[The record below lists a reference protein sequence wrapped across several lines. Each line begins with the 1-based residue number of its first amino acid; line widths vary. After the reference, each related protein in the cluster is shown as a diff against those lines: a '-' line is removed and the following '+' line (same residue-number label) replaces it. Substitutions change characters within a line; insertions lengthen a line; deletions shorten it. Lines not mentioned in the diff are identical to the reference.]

1 MNKMT
6 TLIAAFGISMS
17 APAQSYDKLW
27 QEAKAHVDNDLS
39 KSAIEV
45 VNKIQQKAVA
55 EGNDAQLLRAM
66 LTQRM
71 LGAELSA
78 DSVAPW
84 LQRMEV
90 ALAAETK
97 PAMQAL
103 WHVALA
109 KCYEGTNYGQVL
121 VIDGKA
127 LAYDA
132 LQQRAKAHYE
142 ASLANPD
149 ALADARVDNYLP
161 LFTTHEG
168 SACYH
173 NDLLHVVLNDYC
185 ESGVTKQGDK
195 QAWTEKVAAFYK
207 ARHANDAALL
217 LSLRA
222 LEQRYENASVKGRI
236 EHNAYYKALCQLTDE
251 YAGADSCVKIY
262 EAMVALQANYMQ
274 EDGPYAAHNDS
285 VLMAQAEKGI
295 SISKKGNAANE
306 LRNFVARMTAP
317 AVYADGLQR
326 VCYPGSQLALAFRTR
341 HLREAELRLTRL
353 PKSAAELHAAD
364 NDALR
369 ALAKKAGSGACTIT
383 RLQLTGQTAPYAW
396 RTDSVRFEVP
406 SVPGVY
412 YVELVGDG
420 RVLEGSTMA
429 VSSLSAVRFA
439 TPGGKTR
446 ITMVD
451 SQTGRPVTGVQLTA
465 YRYDNRSNKLRQI
478 RTYATD
484 AEGNVSLQTDVNR
497 YDATLY
503 AATTATDAAS
513 PLFNINNIRYYDT
526 QRQWAETRVQLYTDR
541 AIYRP
546 GQKVA
551 FSAVAFT
558 REGDVHRVRPALQ
571 LKATLRNAN
580 GKVVD
585 TLLVQTDAFGTAS
598 GEFNLPQ
605 ACLLGRFSISVDN
618 RSVSGRNYFRVEAYK
633 RPTFTATTQPVK
645 TAYALGD
652 SVTVEGEAKT
662 YSGVAVAD
670 ARVQYTVRRT
680 AWFFYNDDEMAPQS
694 GETTTDAEGRFK
706 LPVLLESPENEADA
720 ALPRYNR
727 YAYVVDYTV
736 TAPNGETAQGS
747 ATLSVATRKAWLEVS
762 APQTIYRRQGAALPT
777 FGIRQLNA
785 QGENMAAKGTFVLRR
800 GGAEVARGAFVT
812 SEPLAI
818 SQLAQLPS
826 AQYTLSVQTAE
837 AAADTVTFTLLCDTD
852 TTPVVANQ
860 PFFFYKE
867 TTNDGAAARMVV
879 GSTEKDACLFYDVVA
894 GNRVVESRRIM
905 LNNELLHL
913 TFDYKEAY
921 GDGAVLCLAMVRHGQ
936 LYEESVSVEKPKPD
950 KRLLLHWTSFRS
962 RLTPGQQEEWRV
974 QITRPDGTPAD
985 AQMMAC
991 LYDASLDALVKNTW
1005 ADYAVNFY
1013 RYLPSPLW
1021 QTNWTVRGL
1030 ALYGVYDYK
1039 RLSVPDVQ
1047 YSRWRNDLFN
1057 YERVYELAGIRPR
1070 RMRTMAALEGRVL
1083 GCDGLRVSGR
1093 MRTMAALEVDKPMMM
1108 LAKANVATDM
1118 YDAGAAES
1126 ASSNQKKEAAGGAP
1140 QPLQTAAPRTNFA
1153 ETAYFRPALRT
1164 NSKGEVVM
1172 AFTLP
1177 ESMTQ
1182 WNFAALAHDR
1192 DMNHGR
1198 LDTTVV
1204 ARKDFMVEP
1213 ALPRF
1218 LRQGDTTDL
1227 PVKVTNL
1234 SDKAVSATLT
1244 LTLGDAVNGQLHH
1257 KADAKVTLAPGES
1270 QVYTFPYQAKGNE
1283 GVMVCRAMA
1292 QGKGFADGEEHYLPV
1307 LTNEVQVTRTLPFS
1321 QTKAGVL
1328 TLRTD
1333 TLFNVEGASHRA
1345 LSVEV
1350 SSNPT
1355 WYAVTA
1361 LPALQ
1366 GTDGCISANDWA
1378 TRFYAMAIGQQVVRD
1393 NPEIKAL
1400 ASGSSTAELDAL
1412 AKLKAE
1418 GLTDLTPWL
1427 QQGTAEQERAE
1438 ALRQM
1443 FDAEL
1448 TAARMATAIDKLK
1461 TLQQADGAYS
1471 WYPGMGGNAY
1481 TTLEV
1486 AILLARVE
1494 NLTSCQQGHRQL
1506 AQAMDWLKQ
1515 YIAGVVREM
1524 KRAEKETG
1532 HKVLPGELTM
1542 RYLYLLTLTGDK
1554 LDDNA
1559 SYLVA
1564 RAALQNQEFTMYGK
1578 AVAVQVMA
1586 HYGKKAEAE
1595 LLLKS
1600 LLEHTVTKDSMGRWF
1615 DTPRAE
1621 WSWRSY
1627 RIPTQ
1632 CMAIEALH
1640 TLGHEMAADEMRLWL
1655 LQAKRTQ
1662 MWETSRASAD
1672 AVYALLATGG
1682 KQQGV
1687 MPLAEKT
1694 PVYYTLYNHNKV
1706 VGFNAK
1712 SQSSMPQTVGYFKQ
1726 TYTDVSATGATT
1738 VRLDK
1743 RTEGLSWGS
1752 VYATFSAPA
1761 SHVPTEGKGLLL
1773 TRKFEVKR
1781 AGEWVAVNGTTT
1793 LTKGDR
1799 VRQVFTITADRDY
1812 DFVALSASRPACLQ
1826 PAQPLSGYAWNM
1838 ALPAYRAVH
1847 DATTDYFVEKVR
1859 KGTHQFA
1866 EELFVDRT
1874 GQFATGVATVSCV
1887 YAPEFCGT
1895 AGEVK
1900 LITH

>member
-6 TLIAAFGISMS
+6 TLIAAFGISMGAS
-17 APAQSYDKLW
+17 AQSYDKLW
-27 QEAKAHVDNDLS
+27 QEAKAHVDNDLP
-39 KSAIEV
+39 KSAIEM

-55 EGNDAQLLRAM
+55 EGNDAQLLRVM

-109 KCYEGTNYGQVL
+109 KCYEGTSYGQVL
-121 VIDGKA
+121 VIDGKT
-127 LAYDA
+127 LTHDA
-132 LQQRAKAHYE
+132 LQQRAKTHYE
-142 ASLANPD
+142 ASLANLD

-161 LFTTHEG
+161 LFTKHEG

-222 LEQRYENASVKGRI
+222 LELRNENASVKGSI

-262 EAMVALQANYMQ
+262 EAMVALQANYVQ
-274 EDGPYAAHNDS
+274 EYGPCAAHNDS
-285 VLMAQAEKGI
+285 VLVAQAEKGI
-295 SISKKGNAANE
+295 SLSKKGTAANE

-341 HLREAELRLTRL
+341 HLREAELRVTRL

-364 NDALR
+364 NDALK

-406 SVPGVY
+406 NVPGVY

-526 QRQWAETRVQLYTDR
+526 RQQRAETRVQLYTDR

-558 REGDVHRVRPALQ
+558 RQGDVHQVQSALQ
-571 LKATLRNAN
+571 LKVTLRNAN
-580 GKVVD
+580 YKVVD

-598 GEFNLPQ
+598 GEFALPQ
-605 ACLLGRFSISVDN
+605 ACLPGRFSISVDN

-706 LPVLLESPENEADA
+706 LPVLLESPENETNA

-727 YAYVVDYTV
+727 YAYVVDYIV

-747 ATLSVATRKAWLEVS
+747 ATLNVATRKAWLEVS
-762 APQTIYRRQGAALPT
+762 APQIIYRRQGAALPT
-777 FGIRQLNA
+777 FGICQLNA
-785 QGENMAAKGTFVLRR
+785 QGENMAAKGTFVLRK
-800 GGAEVARGAFVT
+800 GGEEVARGVFDT
-812 SEPLAI
+812 NEPLAI

-837 AAADTVTFTLLCDTD
+837 AAADTVTFTLLRDTD

-867 TTNDGAAARMVV
+867 TANDGAAARIVV

-936 LYEESVSVEKPKPD
+936 LYEESVSVERPKPD

-991 LYDASLDALVKNTW
+991 LYDASLGALVKNTW

-1057 YERVYELAGIRPR
+1057 YERVYDLADIRPR
-1070 RMRTMAALEGRVL
+1070 
-1083 GCDGLRVSGR
+1083 R

-1234 SDKAVSATLT
+1234 SGKAVSATLT

-1270 QVYTFPYQAKGNE
+1270 HVYTFPYQAKGNE

-1378 TRFYAMAIGQQVVRD
+1378 TRFYALAIGQQVVHD

-1427 QQGTAEQERAE
+1427 QQGTAEQERVE

-1443 FDAEL
+1443 FDVEL

-1532 HKVLPGELTM
+1532 HKVLPGELAM

-1640 TLGHEMAADEMRLWL
+1640 ALGHEMAADEMRLWL

-1726 TYTDVSATGATT
+1726 TYTDASVTGATT

-1743 RTEGLSWGS
+1743 RTDGLSWGS

-1781 AGEWVAVNGTTT
+1781 AGEWVAVNGTTA
-1793 LTKGDR
+1793 LAKGDR

-1838 ALPAYRAVH
+1838 AQPAYRAVH
-1847 DATTDYFVEKVR
+1847 DAATDYFVEKLR

-1874 GQFATGVATVSCV
+1874 GQFTTGVATVGCV

>member
-1 MNKMT
+1 MNKIA
-6 TLIAAFGISMS
+6 TLIAAFGISMG

-27 QEAKAHVDNDLS
+27 QEAKAHVDNDLP

-55 EGNDAQLLRAM
+55 EGNDAQLLRVM

-121 VIDGKA
+121 VIDGKT

-132 LQQRAKAHYE
+132 LQQRAKTHYE
-142 ASLANPD
+142 ASLTNLD

-185 ESGVTKQGDK
+185 ESGVTKQGNK
-195 QAWTEKVAAFYK
+195 LAWTEKIAAFYK

-251 YAGADSCVKIY
+251 YAGAGSCVKIY

-295 SISKKGNAANE
+295 SLSKKGNAANE
-306 LRNFVARMTAP
+306 LRNFVARMTTP
-317 AVYADGLQR
+317 AVCTDGLQR
-326 VCYPGSQLALAFRTR
+326 VCYPGSQLALVFRTR
-341 HLREAELRLTRL
+341 HLREAELRVTRL

-364 NDALR
+364 NDALK

-406 SVPGVY
+406 NVPGVY

-420 RVLEGSTMA
+420 RVLESSTMA

-465 YRYDNRSNKLRQI
+465 YRYDNRSHKLRQI

-513 PLFNINNIRYYDT
+513 PLFNINDIRYYDT

-541 AIYRP
+541 VIYRP

-598 GEFNLPQ
+598 GEFALPQ
-605 ACLLGRFSISVDN
+605 TCLPGRFSISVDS

-680 AWFFYNDDEMAPQS
+680 AWFFYNDDEMAPRS
-694 GETTTDAEGRFK
+694 GKTTTDAEGRFK

-747 ATLSVATRKAWLEVS
+747 ATLNVATRKAWLEVS

-800 GGAEVARGAFVT
+800 GGAEVARGAFDT
-812 SEPLAI
+812 NEPLAI

-837 AAADTVTFTLLCDTD
+837 AAADTVTFTLLRDTD

-867 TTNDGAAARMVV
+867 TANDGAAARMVV

-950 KRLLLHWTSFRS
+950 KRLLLRWTSFRS

-1057 YERVYELAGIRPR
+1057 YERVYDLAGIRPR
-1070 RMRTMAALEGRVL
+1070 RMRTM
-1083 GCDGLRVSGR
+1083 
-1093 MRTMAALEVDKPMMM
+1093 TTLEVDKPMMM

-1234 SDKAVSATLT
+1234 SGKAVSATLT

-1257 KADAKVTLAPGES
+1257 KADAKVMLAPGES
-1270 QVYTFPYQAKGNE
+1270 RVYTFPYQTKGDE

-1378 TRFYAMAIGQQVVRD
+1378 IRFYALAIGQQVVHD

-1506 AQAMDWLKQ
+1506 AQAMNWLKQ

-1564 RAALQNQEFTMYGK
+1564 RAALQNKEFTMYGK
-1578 AVAVQVMA
+1578 AVAMQVMA

-1640 TLGHEMAADEMRLWL
+1640 TLGHDKAADEMRLWL

-1682 KQQGV
+1682 KQQGL

-1726 TYTDVSATGATT
+1726 TYTDASATAATT

-1743 RTEGLSWGS
+1743 RTDGLSWGS

-1761 SHVPTEGKGLLL
+1761 SRVPTEGKGLLL

-1781 AGEWVAVNGTTT
+1781 AGEWVAVNGTTA
-1793 LTKGDR
+1793 LAKGDR

-1859 KGTHQFA
+1859 KGTQQFT

>member
-6 TLIAAFGISMS
+6 TLIAAFGISMGAS
-17 APAQSYDKLW
+17 AQSYDKLW
-27 QEAKAHVDNDLS
+27 QEAKAHVDNDLP

-55 EGNDAQLLRAM
+55 EGNDAQLLRVM

-84 LQRMEV
+84 LQRMEA

-121 VIDGKA
+121 VIDGKT

-161 LFTTHEG
+161 LFTAHEG

-195 QAWTEKVAAFYK
+195 QAWTEKIAAFYK
-207 ARHANDAALL
+207 ARDANDAALL

-251 YAGADSCVKIY
+251 YAGAGSCVKIY

-295 SISKKGNAANE
+295 SLSKKGNAANE

-317 AVYADGLQR
+317 AVYADGLQH

-364 NDALR
+364 NDALK
-369 ALAKKAGSGACTIT
+369 ALAKKVGSGACTIT

-396 RTDSVRFEVP
+396 RTDSVRLEVP
-406 SVPGVY
+406 NVPGVY

-451 SQTGRPVTGVQLTA
+451 SQTGRPVTGVQLTV
-465 YRYDNRSNKLRQI
+465 YRYDNRSHKLRQI

-605 ACLLGRFSISVDN
+605 ACLPGRFSISVDN

-645 TAYALGD
+645 AAYALGD

-1047 YSRWRNDLFN
+1047 YSRWRNDLFH
-1057 YERVYELAGIRPR
+1057 YERVYELADIRPR
-1070 RMRTMAALEGRVL
+1070 RMRTMTTLE
-1083 GCDGLRVSGR
+1083 
-1093 MRTMAALEVDKPMMM
+1093 MAEPVMM

-1126 ASSNQKKEAAGGAP
+1126 ARSNQKKEVAGGAP

-1270 QVYTFPYQAKGNE
+1270 RVYTFPYQAKGNE

-1378 TRFYAMAIGQQVVRD
+1378 TRFYALAIGQQVVHD

-1427 QQGTAEQERAE
+1427 QQGAAEQERAE

-1443 FDAEL
+1443 FDVEL

-1640 TLGHEMAADEMRLWL
+1640 TLGHDKAADEMRLWL

-1706 VGFNAK
+1706 VGFNAE
-1712 SQSSMPQTVGYFKQ
+1712 SQSRMPQTVGYFKQ
-1726 TYTDVSATGATT
+1726 TYTDASATGATT

-1743 RTEGLSWGS
+1743 RTDGLSWGS

-1761 SHVPTEGKGLLL
+1761 SRVSTEGKGLLL

-1793 LTKGDR
+1793 LAKGDR

-1847 DATTDYFVEKVR
+1847 DAATDYFVEKLR

>member
-6 TLIAAFGISMS
+6 TLIAAFGISMGAS
-17 APAQSYDKLW
+17 AQGYDKLW
-27 QEAKAHVDNDLS
+27 QEAKAHVDNDLP
-39 KSAIEV
+39 KSAIEM

-55 EGNDAQLLRAM
+55 EGNDAQLLRVM

-78 DSVAPW
+78 DSVAPC
-84 LQRMEV
+84 LQRMEA

-121 VIDGKA
+121 VIDGNT

-132 LQQRAKAHYE
+132 LHQRAKTHYE
-142 ASLANPD
+142 ASLTNLD

-161 LFTTHEG
+161 LFTKHEG
-168 SACYH
+168 SACYR

-251 YAGADSCVKIY
+251 YAGAGSCVKIY
-262 EAMVALQANYMQ
+262 EAMVALQANYVQ
-274 EDGPYAAHNDS
+274 KDGPYAAHNDS

-295 SISKKGNAANE
+295 SLSKKGNAANE
-306 LRNFVARMTAP
+306 LRNFVARMTTP
-317 AVYADGLQR
+317 AVSADGLQR
-326 VCYPGSQLALAFRTR
+326 VCYPGSQLTLAFTTR
-341 HLREAELRLTRL
+341 HLREAELRVTRL

-364 NDALR
+364 NDALK

-406 SVPGVY
+406 NVPGVY

-420 RVLEGSTMA
+420 KVLEGSTMA

-439 TPGGKTR
+439 APGGKSR

-513 PLFNINNIRYYDT
+513 PLFNINDIRYYDT

-605 ACLLGRFSISVDN
+605 ACLPGRFSISVDN

-633 RPTFTATTQPVK
+633 RPTFTATMQPVK

-747 ATLSVATRKAWLEVS
+747 ATLNVATRKAWLEVS

-785 QGENMAAKGTFVLRR
+785 QGENMPAKGTFVLRR
-800 GGAEVARGAFVT
+800 GGAEVARGAFDT
-812 SEPLAI
+812 NEPLAI

-837 AAADTVTFTLLCDTD
+837 AAADTVTFTLLRDTD

-867 TTNDGAAARMVV
+867 TANDGAAARIVV

-1005 ADYAVNFY
+1005 ADYAVSFY

-1021 QTNWTVRGL
+1021 QTNWTVHSL

-1057 YERVYELAGIRPR
+1057 YERVYDLAGIRPPR
-1070 RMRTMAALEGRVL
+1070 
-1083 GCDGLRVSGR
+1083 R

-1118 YDAGAAES
+1118 YDTGAAES

-1164 NSKGEVVM
+1164 NSQGEVVM

-1270 QVYTFPYQAKGNE
+1270 RVYTFPYQAKGNE

-1292 QGKGFADGEEHYLPV
+1292 QGKGFTDGEEHYLPV

-1378 TRFYAMAIGQQVVRD
+1378 TRFYALAIGQQVVHD

-1400 ASGSSTAELDAL
+1400 ASGGSTAELDAL
-1412 AKLKAE
+1412 ANLKAE

-1427 QQGTAEQERAE
+1427 QQGAAEQERAE

-1564 RAALQNQEFTMYGK
+1564 RAALQNKEFTMYGK

-1600 LLEHTVTKDSMGRWF
+1600 LLEHTVTKDSVGRWF

-1640 TLGHEMAADEMRLWL
+1640 TLGHEMAANEMRLWL

-1726 TYTDVSATGATT
+1726 TYTDASATGATT

-1743 RTEGLSWGS
+1743 RTDGLSWGS

-1761 SHVPTEGKGLLL
+1761 SRVPTEGKGLLL
-1773 TRKFEVKR
+1773 TRNFEVKR

-1793 LTKGDR
+1793 LAKGDR

-1895 AGEVK
+1895 AGELK

>member
-6 TLIAAFGISMS
+6 TLIAAFGISMG

-27 QEAKAHVDNDLS
+27 QEAKAHVDNDLP

-45 VNKIQQKAVA
+45 VNKIQQKAVT
-55 EGNDAQLLRAM
+55 EGNDAQLLRVM

-84 LQRMEV
+84 LQRMEA

-109 KCYEGTNYGQVL
+109 KCYEGTSYGQVL
-121 VIDGKA
+121 VIDGKT
-127 LAYDA
+127 LTHDA
-132 LQQRAKAHYE
+132 LQQRAKTHYE
-142 ASLANPD
+142 ASLTNLD
-149 ALADARVDNYLP
+149 ALADARVDDYLP
-161 LFTTHEG
+161 LFTKHEG

-195 QAWTEKVAAFYK
+195 QAWTEKIAAFYK

-262 EAMVALQANYMQ
+262 EAMVALQANYVQ
-274 EDGPYAAHNDS
+274 EGRPYAAHNDS
-285 VLMAQAEKGI
+285 VLVAQAEKGI
-295 SISKKGNAANE
+295 SLSKKGLAANE
-306 LRNFVARMTAP
+306 LRNFVARMTTP
-317 AVYADGLQR
+317 AVSADGLQR
-326 VCYPGSQLALAFRTR
+326 VCYPGSQLTLAFRTR
-341 HLREAELRLTRL
+341 HLREVELRVTRL

-364 NDALR
+364 NDALK
-369 ALAKKAGSGACTIT
+369 ALAKKAGSDACTIT

-406 SVPGVY
+406 NVPGVY

-420 RVLEGSTMA
+420 RVLESSTMA

-478 RTYATD
+478 RTYDTD

-513 PLFNINNIRYYDT
+513 PLFNINDIRYYDT

-598 GEFNLPQ
+598 GEFALPQ
-605 ACLLGRFSISVDN
+605 ACLPGRFSISVDN

-645 TAYALGD
+645 AAYALGD

-706 LPVLLESPENEADA
+706 LPVLLESPENEADTV
-720 ALPRYNR
+720 LPRYNR

-747 ATLSVATRKAWLEVS
+747 ATLNVATRKAWLEVS

-785 QGENMAAKGTFVLRR
+785 QGEDMAAKGTFVLRR
-800 GGAEVARGAFVT
+800 GGAEVARGVFDT
-812 SEPLAI
+812 NEPLAI

-837 AAADTVTFTLLCDTD
+837 AAADTVTFTLLRDTD

-867 TTNDGAAARMVV
+867 TANDGAAARIVV

-894 GNRVVESRRIM
+894 GKRVVESRRIM

-1013 RYLPSPLW
+1013 RNLPSPLW

-1047 YSRWRNDLFN
+1047 YSRWRNDLFH
-1057 YERVYELAGIRPR
+1057 YERVYDLAGIRPR
-1070 RMRTMAALEGRVL
+1070 RMRTM
-1083 GCDGLRVSGR
+1083 
-1093 MRTMAALEVDKPMMM
+1093 TTLEVDKPMMM

-1192 DMNHGR
+1192 NMNHGR

-1244 LTLGDAVNGQLHH
+1244 LTLGDALNGQLHH

-1270 QVYTFPYQAKGNE
+1270 HVYTFPYQAKGNE

-1333 TLFNVEGASHRA
+1333 TLFNVEEASHRA

-1378 TRFYAMAIGQQVVRD
+1378 TRFYAMAIGQQVVHD

-1427 QQGTAEQERAE
+1427 QQGAAEQERAE

-1448 TAARMATAIDKLK
+1448 TAARMATAIDKLR

-1515 YIAGVVREM
+1515 YMAGVVREM

-1532 HKVLPGELTM
+1532 HKVLPGELAM

-1586 HYGKKAEAE
+1586 RYGKKAEAE

-1640 TLGHEMAADEMRLWL
+1640 ALGHEMAADEMRLWL

-1726 TYTDVSATGATT
+1726 TYTDASATGATT

-1743 RTEGLSWGS
+1743 RTDGLSWGS

-1761 SHVPTEGKGLLL
+1761 SRVSTEGKGLLL
-1773 TRKFEVKR
+1773 TRKFEVER

-1793 LTKGDR
+1793 LVKGDR

-1847 DATTDYFVEKVR
+1847 DATTDYFVEKLR

-1866 EELFVDRT
+1866 EELFVDRS

-1900 LITH
+1900 LVTH

>member
-1 MNKMT
+1 MT
-6 TLIAAFGISMS
+6 TLIAAFGISMG

-27 QEAKAHVDNDLS
+27 QEAKAHVDNDLP

-55 EGNDAQLLRAM
+55 EGNEAQLLRVM

-84 LQRMEV
+84 LQRMEA

-109 KCYEGTNYGQVL
+109 KCYEGTSYGQVL
-121 VIDGKA
+121 VIDGNT
-127 LAYDA
+127 LTHDA

-142 ASLANPD
+142 ASLTNLD

-161 LFTTHEG
+161 LFTAHEG
-168 SACYH
+168 STCYH

-195 QAWTEKVAAFYK
+195 QAWTEKIAAFYK

-222 LEQRYENASVKGRI
+222 LELRNENANVKGRI

-251 YAGADSCVKIY
+251 YAGAGSCVKIY
-262 EAMVALQANYMQ
+262 EAMVALQANYVQ
-274 EDGPYAAHNDS
+274 DDGPYAAHNDS
-285 VLMAQAEKGI
+285 VLVAQAEKGI
-295 SISKKGNAANE
+295 SLSKKGNAANE

-317 AVYADGLQR
+317 AVCADGLQR
-326 VCYPGSQLALAFRTR
+326 VCYPGSQLTLAFRTR

-364 NDALR
+364 NDALK
-369 ALAKKAGSGACTIT
+369 ALAKKAGSDACTIT

-406 SVPGVY
+406 NVPGVY

-465 YRYDNRSNKLRQI
+465 YRYDNRSHKLRQI

-484 AEGNVSLQTDVNR
+484 AEGNVSLQTDVNH

-598 GEFNLPQ
+598 GEFKLSQTCLP
-605 ACLLGRFSISVDN
+605 GRFSISVDN

-645 TAYALGD
+645 AAYALGD

-747 ATLSVATRKAWLEVS
+747 ATLNVATRKAWLEVS

-785 QGENMAAKGTFVLRR
+785 QGENMPAKGTFVLRR
-800 GGAEVARGAFVT
+800 GGAEVARGAFDT
-812 SEPLAI
+812 NEPLVI

-837 AAADTVTFTLLCDTD
+837 AAADTVTFTLLRDTD

-867 TTNDGAAARMVV
+867 TANDGAAARIVV

-905 LNNELLHL
+905 FNNELLHL

-936 LYEESVSVEKPKPD
+936 LYKESVSVEKPKPD

-991 LYDASLDALVKNTW
+991 LYDASLDALVKSTW

-1013 RYLPSPLW
+1013 RNLPSPLW

-1030 ALYGVYDYK
+1030 ALYGLYDYK

-1057 YERVYELAGIRPR
+1057 YERVYDLAGIRPR
-1070 RMRTMAALEGRVL
+1070 RMRTM
-1083 GCDGLRVSGR
+1083 
-1093 MRTMAALEVDKPMMM
+1093 TTLEVDKPMMM

-1118 YDAGAAES
+1118 YDVGAAES

-1244 LTLGDAVNGQLHH
+1244 LTLGDAVNGQLYH

-1270 QVYTFPYQAKGNE
+1270 QVYTFPYQAKGDE

-1400 ASGSSTAELDAL
+1400 ASCSSTAELDVL

-1443 FDAEL
+1443 FDVEL

-1486 AILLARVE
+1486 ATLLARVE

-1532 HKVLPGELTM
+1532 DKVVPGELAM

-1564 RAALQNQEFTMYGK
+1564 RATLLNKELTMYGK

-1600 LLEHTVTKDSMGRWF
+1600 LLEHTVMKDSMGRWF

-1640 TLGHEMAADEMRLWL
+1640 ALGHEMAADEMRLWL

-1726 TYTDVSATGATT
+1726 TYTDASATAATT

-1743 RTEGLSWGS
+1743 RTDGLSWGS

-1761 SHVPTEGKGLLL
+1761 SRVSTEGKGLLL
-1773 TRKFEVKR
+1773 TRNFEVKR
-1781 AGEWVAVNGTTT
+1781 GGEWVAVNGTTT

-1812 DFVALSASRPACLQ
+1812 DFVALTASRPACLQ

-1847 DATTDYFVEKVR
+1847 DATTDYFVEKLR

-1895 AGEVK
+1895 AGELK

>member
-6 TLIAAFGISMS
+6 TLIAAFGISMGAS
-17 APAQSYDKLW
+17 AQSYDKLW
-27 QEAKAHVDNDLS
+27 QEAKAHVDNDLP
-39 KSAIEV
+39 KSAVEV
-45 VNKIQQKAVA
+45 VNKIQQKAVV
-55 EGNDAQLLRAM
+55 EGNDAQLLRVM

-84 LQRMEV
+84 LQRMEA

-109 KCYEGTNYGQVL
+109 KCYEGTSYGQVL
-121 VIDGKA
+121 VIDGKT
-127 LAYDA
+127 LTYDA

-142 ASLANPD
+142 ASLANLD
-149 ALADARVDNYLP
+149 ALADARVNDYLP

-173 NDLLHVVLNDYC
+173 NDLLHVVLNNYC
-185 ESGVTKQGDK
+185 ESGVTKQDDK

-251 YAGADSCVKIY
+251 YAGAGSCVKIY
-262 EAMVALQANYMQ
+262 EAMVALQANYVQ
-274 EDGPYAAHNDS
+274 DDGPYAAHNDS

-295 SISKKGNAANE
+295 SLSKKGHAANE

-341 HLREAELRLTRL
+341 HLRVAELRVTRL

-364 NDALR
+364 NDALK
-369 ALAKKAGSGACTIT
+369 ALAKKSGSGACTIT

-406 SVPGVY
+406 NVPGVY

-420 RVLEGSTMA
+420 RVLESSTMA

-465 YRYDNRSNKLRQI
+465 YRYDNRSHKLRQI

-484 AEGNVSLQTDVNR
+484 AEGNVSLQTNVNR

-513 PLFNINNIRYYDT
+513 PLFDINNIRYYDT

-598 GEFNLPQ
+598 GEFALPQ
-605 ACLLGRFSISVDN
+605 TCLPGRFSISVDS

-645 TAYALGD
+645 AAYALGD

-706 LPVLLESPENEADA
+706 LPVLLEKPENEADA

-785 QGENMAAKGTFVLRR
+785 QGENMAAKGTFVLRK
-800 GGAEVARGAFVT
+800 GGAEVARGAFDT
-812 SEPLAI
+812 NEPLAI

-837 AAADTVTFTLLCDTD
+837 AAADTVTFTLLRDTD

-867 TTNDGAAARMVV
+867 TANDGAAARMVV

-894 GNRVVESRRIM
+894 GNRMVESRRIM

-1005 ADYAVNFY
+1005 ADYAVSFY

-1021 QTNWTVRGL
+1021 QTNWTVHGL

-1057 YERVYELAGIRPR
+1057 YERVYDLAGIRPR
-1070 RMRTMAALEGRVL
+1070 
-1083 GCDGLRVSGR
+1083 R

-1244 LTLGDAVNGQLHH
+1244 LTLGDAVNGQQYH

-1270 QVYTFPYQAKGNE
+1270 RVYTFPYQAKGNE

-1378 TRFYAMAIGQQVVRD
+1378 TRFYALAIGQQVVHD

-1443 FDAEL
+1443 FDVEL

-1532 HKVLPGELTM
+1532 HKVLPGELAM

-1640 TLGHEMAADEMRLWL
+1640 ALGHEMAADEMRLWL

-1726 TYTDVSATGATT
+1726 TYTDASVTGATT

-1743 RTEGLSWGS
+1743 RTDGLSWGS

-1781 AGEWVAVNGTTT
+1781 AGEWVAVNGTTA
-1793 LTKGDR
+1793 LAKGDR

-1826 PAQPLSGYAWNM
+1826 PAQPLSGYVWNM

-1859 KGTHQFA
+1859 KGTHQFT

>member
-1 MNKMT
+1 MNKIA
-6 TLIAAFGISMS
+6 TLIAAFGISMGAS
-17 APAQSYDKLW
+17 AQSYDKLW
-27 QEAKAHVDNDLS
+27 QEAKAHVDSDLP

-55 EGNDAQLLRAM
+55 EGNDAQLLRVM

-84 LQRMEV
+84 LQRMEA

-142 ASLANPD
+142 ASLANPE

-222 LEQRYENASVKGRI
+222 LEQRYENASVKGSI

-251 YAGADSCVKIY
+251 YAGAGSCVKIY
-262 EAMVALQANYMQ
+262 EAMVALQANYVQ
-274 EDGPYAAHNDS
+274 ENGPYAAHNDS
-285 VLMAQAEKGI
+285 VLVAQAEKGI
-295 SISKKGNAANE
+295 SLSKKGTAANE

-326 VCYPGSQLALAFRTR
+326 VCYPGSQLTLAFRTR

-364 NDALR
+364 NDALK

-406 SVPGVY
+406 NVPGVY

-420 RVLEGSTMA
+420 RVLESSTMA

-465 YRYDNRSNKLRQI
+465 YRYDNRSHKLRQI

-484 AEGNVSLQTDVNR
+484 AKGNVSLQTDVNR

-526 QRQWAETRVQLYTDR
+526 RRQRAETRVQLYTDR

-558 REGDVHRVRPALQ
+558 RQGDVHQVQSALQ
-571 LKATLRNAN
+571 LKVTLRNAN
-580 GKVVD
+580 YKVVD

-605 ACLLGRFSISVDN
+605 ACLPGRFSISVDN
-618 RSVSGRNYFRVEAYK
+618 GSVSGRNYFRVEAYK

-645 TAYALGD
+645 AAYALGD
-652 SVTVEGEAKT
+652 SVMVEGEAKT

-680 AWFFYNDDEMAPQS
+680 AWFFCNDDEMTPQS

-706 LPVLLESPENEADA
+706 LPVLLESPGNAADA

-762 APQTIYRRQGAALPT
+762 APQIIYRRQGAALPT

-800 GGAEVARGAFVT
+800 GGAEVVRGAFDT
-812 SEPLAI
+812 NEPLAI

-837 AAADTVTFTLLCDTD
+837 AAADTVTFTLLRDTD

-867 TTNDGAAARMVV
+867 MSNDGAAARMVV

-905 LNNELLHL
+905 LNDELLHL
-913 TFDYKEAY
+913 TFDYKDAY

-936 LYEESVSVEKPKPD
+936 LYKESVSVEKPKPD

-991 LYDASLDALVKNTW
+991 LYDASLDALAKSTW

-1021 QTNWTVRGL
+1021 QTNWAVHSM

-1047 YSRWRNDLFN
+1047 YSRWRSDLFN
-1057 YERVYELAGIRPR
+1057 YERVCELAGIRPR
-1070 RMRTMAALEGRVL
+1070 RMRTMTTLAVAEPV
-1083 GCDGLRVSGR
+1083 
-1093 MRTMAALEVDKPMMM
+1093 MMS
-1108 LAKANVATDM
+1108 AKANVATDM

-1126 ASSNQKKEAAGGAP
+1126 ASCNQEKEAAGGAS

-1153 ETAYFRPALRT
+1153 ETAYFRPVLRT

-1234 SDKAVSATLT
+1234 SGKAVSATLT

-1270 QVYTFPYQAKGNE
+1270 RVYTFPYQAKGNE

-1328 TLRTD
+1328 TLHTD
-1333 TLFNVEGASHRA
+1333 TLFNVQGASHRA

-1378 TRFYAMAIGQQVVRD
+1378 TRFYALAIGQQVVHD

-1427 QQGTAEQERAE
+1427 QQGSAEQERAE

-1461 TLQQADGAYS
+1461 TLQQADGAYC

-1726 TYTDVSATGATT
+1726 TYTDASATAATT

-1743 RTEGLSWGS
+1743 RTDGLSWGS

-1761 SHVPTEGKGLLL
+1761 SRVSTEGKGLLL
-1773 TRKFEVKR
+1773 TRNFEVKR

-1793 LTKGDR
+1793 LVKGDR
-1799 VRQVFTITADRDY
+1799 VRQVFTITVDRDY

>member
-1 MNKMT
+1 MNKIT
-6 TLIAAFGISMS
+6 TLIAAFGISMGAS
-17 APAQSYDKLW
+17 AQSYDKLW
-27 QEAKAHVDNDLS
+27 QEAKAHVDNDLP

-55 EGNDAQLLRAM
+55 EGNDAQLLRVM

-84 LQRMEV
+84 LQRMEA
-90 ALAAETK
+90 ALASETK

-121 VIDGKA
+121 VIDGNT

-142 ASLANPD
+142 ASLINLD

-161 LFTTHEG
+161 LFTKHEG

-195 QAWTEKVAAFYK
+195 LAWTEKIAAFYK

-251 YAGADSCVKIY
+251 YAGAGSCVKIY
-262 EAMVALQANYMQ
+262 EAMVALQANYVQ
-274 EDGPYAAHNDS
+274 KDGPYAAHNDS

-295 SISKKGNAANE
+295 SLSKKGNAANE

-326 VCYPGSQLALAFRTR
+326 VCYPGSQLTLAFRTR
-341 HLREAELRLTRL
+341 HLREVELRLTRL

-364 NDALR
+364 NDVLK

-406 SVPGVY
+406 NVPGVY

-420 RVLEGSTMA
+420 RVLESSTMA

-465 YRYDNRSNKLRQI
+465 YRYDNRSRKLRQI

-484 AEGNVSLQTDVNR
+484 AEGNVSLQTDVNH

-513 PLFNINNIRYYDT
+513 PLFDINNIRYYDT

-571 LKATLRNAN
+571 LKAILRNAN

-605 ACLLGRFSISVDN
+605 TCLPGRFSISVDN
-618 RSVSGRNYFRVEAYK
+618 RSVSGRSYFRVEAYK

-706 LPVLLESPENEADA
+706 LLVLLESPENEADA

-747 ATLSVATRKAWLEVS
+747 ATLNVATSKAWLEVS

-785 QGENMAAKGTFVLRR
+785 QGENMAAMGTFVLRK
-800 GGAEVARGAFVT
+800 GGEEVARGVFDT
-812 SEPLAI
+812 NEPLAI

-837 AAADTVTFTLLCDTD
+837 AAADTVTFTLLRDTD

-867 TTNDGAAARMVV
+867 TTNDGAAARIVV
-879 GSTEKDACLFYDVVA
+879 GSTEKYACLFYDVVA

-962 RLTPGQQEEWRV
+962 RLTPGQQEEWHV

-991 LYDASLDALVKNTW
+991 LYDASLDALAKSTW

-1021 QTNWTVRGL
+1021 QTNWNVHSM

-1047 YSRWRNDLFN
+1047 YSRWRSDLFN

-1070 RMRTMAALEGRVL
+1070 RMRTMTTLAVADTV
-1083 GCDGLRVSGR
+1083 
-1093 MRTMAALEVDKPMMM
+1093 MMS
-1108 LAKANVATDM
+1108 AKANVATDM

-1126 ASSNQKKEAAGGAP
+1126 ASNNQKKEAAGGAP

-1234 SDKAVSATLT
+1234 SGKAVSATLT
-1244 LTLGDAVNGQLHH
+1244 LTLGDAVNGQQHH

-1270 QVYTFPYQAKGNE
+1270 RVYTFPYQAKGNE

-1427 QQGTAEQERAE
+1427 QQGSAEQERAE

-1461 TLQQADGAYS
+1461 TLQKADGAYC

-1524 KRAEKETG
+1524 KRVEKETG
-1532 HKVLPGELTM
+1532 HKVLPGELAM

-1672 AVYALLATGG
+1672 AVYALLVTGG

-1712 SQSSMPQTVGYFKQ
+1712 SQSSMSQTVGYFKQ
-1726 TYTDVSATGATT
+1726 TYTDASATGATT

-1743 RTEGLSWGS
+1743 RTDGLSWGS

-1761 SHVPTEGKGLLL
+1761 SRVSTEGKGLLL
-1773 TRKFEVKR
+1773 TRNFEVKR
-1781 AGEWVAVNGTTT
+1781 GGEWVAVNGTTT
-1793 LTKGDR
+1793 LAKGDR

-1847 DATTDYFVEKVR
+1847 DAATDYFVEKLR

-1900 LITH
+1900 LVTH

>member
-1 MNKMT
+1 MNKIA
-6 TLIAAFGISMS
+6 TLITAFGISMGAS
-17 APAQSYDKLW
+17 AQSYDKLW
-27 QEAKAHVDNDLS
+27 QEAKAHADNDLP

-45 VNKIQQKAVA
+45 VNKIQQKAVG
-55 EGNDAQLLRAM
+55 EGNNAQLLRAM

-78 DSVAPW
+78 DSVGPW
-84 LQRMEV
+84 LQRMEE

-97 PAMQAL
+97 PSMQAL

-109 KCYEGTNYGQVL
+109 KCYEGTNYGQMLEV
-121 VIDGKA
+121 GGQP

-132 LQQRAKAHYE
+132 LQQKAKAHYE
-142 ASLANPD
+142 AALGNLG
-149 ALADARVDNYLP
+149 ALADARVKDYLP
-161 LFTTHEG
+161 LFTPQEG
-168 SACYH
+168 SDSYN

-185 ESGVTKQGDK
+185 ESGVTKPNDK
-195 QAWTEKVAAFYK
+195 LAWIEKIAACYK
-207 ARHANDAALL
+207 ARHTADAALL

-222 LEQRYENASVKGRI
+222 LAQRYENVGVKGQI
-236 EHNAYYKALCQLTDE
+236 EHNDYYKSLCQLASD
-251 YAGADSCVKIY
+251 YAGAKACVKVY
-262 EAMVALQANYMQ
+262 EAMVAMQANYVR

-285 VLMAQAEKGI
+285 VLVAQAERGI
-295 SISKKGNAANE
+295 SLSKKGNAANA

-317 AVYADGLQR
+317 AVYANGLQT
-326 VCYPGSQLALAFRTR
+326 VCYPGSKMTLSFKTR
-341 HLREAELRLTRL
+341 HLRVAELRVTRL
-353 PKSAAELHAAD
+353 PQTAAELHNAD
-364 NDALR
+364 NDMLK
-369 ALAKKAGSGACTIT
+369 ALAKKAGSAACTT
-383 RLQLTGQTAPYAW
+383 ARLQLAGQTAPYAW
-396 RTDSVRFEVP
+396 RTDSMSFEVP
-406 SVPGVY
+406 ATPGVY
-412 YVELVGDG
+412 YVELLGDG
-420 RVLEGSTMA
+420 RVLECSTMA

-451 SQTGRPVTGVQLTA
+451 SQTGRPVAGVRLTA
-465 YRYDNRSNKLRQI
+465 YRYDSRANKLRQL
-478 RTYATD
+478 RAYDAD
-484 AEGNVSLQTDVNR
+484 AEGNVNLQADVNR
-497 YDATLY
+497 YDGTLY
-503 AATTATDAAS
+503 AASTATDAAS
-513 PLFNINNIRYYDT
+513 PLFNLNNIRYYDGQQ
-526 QRQWAETRVQLYTDR
+526 QRAETRVQLYTDR

-558 REGDVHRVRPALQ
+558 RKDDAHQVQPSLQ

-580 GKVVD
+580 NKVVD
-585 TLLVQTDAFGTAS
+585 TLQVQTDAFGTAS
-598 GEFNLPQ
+598 GEFVLPQ
-605 ACLLGRFSISVDN
+605 ACLPGRFSISLDN
-618 RSVSGRNYFRVEAYK
+618 GSVSGRNYFRVEEYK

-645 TAYALGD
+645 AAYALGD
-652 SVTVEGEAKT
+652 SVTVVGEAKT

-670 ARVQYTVRRT
+670 ARVQYTVRRM
-680 AWFFYNDDEMAPQS
+680 AWFLYNDDEMTPQS
-694 GETTTDAEGRFK
+694 GETTTDAEGHFN
-706 LPVLLESPENEADA
+706 LPVWLEKPTHDA
-720 ALPRYNR
+720 GVAPQRYNR

-736 TAPNGETAQGS
+736 TAPNGETAQGT
-747 ATLSVATRKAWLEVS
+747 ATLGVATRAAWLDVRV
-762 APQTIYRRQGAALPT
+762 PQTIYCRKGAALPT
-777 FGIRQLNA
+777 FSIRQLNA
-785 QGENMAAKGTFVLRR
+785 QGESMAAQGTYVLSK
-800 GGAEVARGAFVT
+800 GGAEVARGAFDT
-812 SEPLAI
+812 NKPFAI

-837 AAADTVTFTLLCDTD
+837 AVSDTVTFTLLRDTD
-852 TTPVVANQ
+852 TTPVVPNQ

-867 TTNDGAAARMVV
+867 TDDDGATARIVV
-879 GSTEKDACLFYDVVA
+879 GSTERDACLFYDVVA
-894 GNRVVESRRIM
+894 GNRVVESHRIM
-905 LNNELLHL
+905 LSNELQHL
-913 TFDYKEAY
+913 AFDYKEMY
-921 GDGAVLCLAMVRHGQ
+921 GDGAVLCLAMVRNGQ
-936 LYEESVSVEKPKPD
+936 FYKESVSVAKPKPD

-962 RLTPGQQEEWRV
+962 RLTPGQQEVWRV

-991 LYDASLDALVKNTW
+991 LYDASLDALAKNTW

-1013 RYLPSPLW
+1013 RYLPSALW
-1021 QTNWTVRGL
+1021 QTNWQNRGL
-1030 ALYGVYDYK
+1030 GLYGVYDYK
-1039 RLSVPDVQ
+1039 RMSVPDVQ
-1047 YSRWRNDLFN
+1047 YSQWRNDLFY
-1057 YERVYELAGIRPR
+1057 YERSYELSGIRPR
-1070 RMRTMAALEGRVL
+1070 RMRAMTTFEAAV
-1083 GCDGLRVSGR
+1083 
-1093 MRTMAALEVDKPMMM
+1093 PMMS
-1108 LAKANVATDM
+1108 AKINEAADV
-1118 YDAGAAES
+1118 YDANAADS
-1126 ASSNQKKEAAGGAP
+1126 ASDKQKKVGGAQ
-1140 QPLQTAAPRTNFA
+1140 QPVQAAVPRTNFA

-1164 NSKGEVVM
+1164 NNKGEVVL

-1182 WNFAALAHDR
+1182 WHFEALAHDR

-1198 LDTTVV
+1198 LDTMVV
-1204 ARKDFMVEP
+1204 ARKEFMVEP

-1244 LTLGDAVNGQLHH
+1244 LTLGDAVGGQLHH

-1270 QVYTFPYQAKGNE
+1270 HVYTFPYQAKGDE

-1307 LTNEVQVTRTLPFS
+1307 LANDVQVTRTLPFS
-1321 QTKAGVL
+1321 QTKAGVM

-1333 TLFNVEGASHRA
+1333 TLFNVEGASHKT

-1378 TRFYAMAIGQQVVRD
+1378 TRFYALAIGQQVAHD

-1400 ASGSSTAELDAL
+1400 ASGNGAAELDAL

-1427 QQGTAEQERAE
+1427 QQGTAERERAE

-1443 FDAEL
+1443 FDADL
-1448 TAARMATAIDKLK
+1448 SAARMASAIDKLGA
-1461 TLQQADGAYS
+1461 LQQTDGAYS
-1471 WYPGMGGNAY
+1471 WYPGMNGNAY
-1481 TTLEV
+1481 TTMEV
-1486 AILLARVE
+1486 ATMLARVE
-1494 NLTSCQQGHRQL
+1494 NLTRYKQGHRQL
-1506 AQAMDWLKQ
+1506 TKAMDWLKP
-1515 YIAGVVREM
+1515 YMAGVVREM
-1524 KRAEKETG
+1524 KRNEKQHG
-1532 HKVLPGELTM
+1532 GKVAPGELAM

-1559 SYLVA
+1559 SYLVE
-1564 RAALQNQEFTMYGK
+1564 RATLLNKELTMYGK
-1578 AVAVQVMA
+1578 AVLAQVMA
-1586 HYGKKAEAE
+1586 HYGKKAEADMAQ
-1595 LLLKS
+1595 KS
-1600 LLEHTVTKDSMGRWF
+1600 LLEHTVTKDNMGRWF

-1640 TLGHEMAADEMRLWL
+1640 ALGDEKAADEMRLWL

-1662 MWETSRASAD
+1662 MWETSRASVD
-1672 AVYALLATGG
+1672 AVYALLVTAAE
-1682 KQQGV
+1682 QGSV
-1687 MPLAEKT
+1687 MPLSEKA
-1694 PVYYTLYNHNKV
+1694 PVYYTLYNHGKV
-1706 VGFNAK
+1706 VGFNAN
-1712 SQSSMPQTVGYFKQ
+1712 SQSTMSQTAGYFKQ
-1726 TYTDVSATGATT
+1726 SYTDVSATGATALR
-1738 VRLDK
+1738 VDK
-1743 RTEGLSWGS
+1743 RTNGLSWGC

-1761 SHVPTEGKGLLL
+1761 SSVPTEGKGLQL
-1773 TRKFEVKR
+1773 TRCFEVKR
-1781 AGEWVAVNGTTT
+1781 GNEWVAVDGTAT
-1793 LTKGDR
+1793 LAKGDR

-1812 DFVALSASRPACLQ
+1812 DFVALKASRPACLQ
-1826 PAQPLSGYAWNM
+1826 PAQPLSGYAWNSN
-1838 ALPAYRAVH
+1838 LPAYRAVH

-1859 KGTHQFA
+1859 KGSHQFA

-1874 GQFATGVATVSCV
+1874 GRFASGTASIECV

-1895 AGEVK
+1895 AGEQSLSV
-1900 LITH
+1900 TR

>member
-6 TLIAAFGISMS
+6 TLIAAFGISMGAS
-17 APAQSYDKLW
+17 AQSYDRLW
-27 QEAKAHVDNDLS
+27 QEAKAHVDNDLP

-45 VNKIQQKAVA
+45 VNKIQQKAVV

-90 ALAAETK
+90 ALLEVALAAETK

-121 VIDGKA
+121 VIDGNT

-149 ALADARVDNYLP
+149 ALADARVNNYLP
-161 LFTTHEG
+161 LFTKREG

-195 QAWTEKVAAFYK
+195 QAWTEKIAAFYK

-251 YAGADSCVKIY
+251 YAGVGSCVKVY
-262 EAMVALQANYMQ
+262 EAMVALQANYVQ
-274 EDGPYAAHNDS
+274 EYGPYAAHNDS
-285 VLMAQAEKGI
+285 VLVAQAEKGI
-295 SISKKGNAANE
+295 SLSKKGTAANE

-341 HLREAELRLTRL
+341 HLREAELRVTRL

-364 NDALR
+364 NDALK
-369 ALAKKAGSGACTIT
+369 ALAKKAGSDACTIT

-406 SVPGVY
+406 NVPGVY

-465 YRYDNRSNKLRQI
+465 YRYDNRSHKLRQI

-484 AEGNVSLQTDVNR
+484 VEGNVSVQTDVNR

-526 QRQWAETRVQLYTDR
+526 RQQRAETRVQLYTDR

-551 FSAVAFT
+551 FSALAFT
-558 REGDVHRVRPALQ
+558 RQGDVHQVQSALQ

-598 GEFNLPQ
+598 GEFALPQ
-605 ACLLGRFSISVDN
+605 ACLPGRFSISVDN
-618 RSVSGRNYFRVEAYK
+618 GSVSGRNYFRVEAYK
-633 RPTFTATTQPVK
+633 RPTFTATTQPVRA
-645 TAYALGD
+645 AYALGD

-680 AWFFYNDDEMAPQS
+680 AWFFYNDDEMTPQS

-736 TAPNGETAQGS
+736 AAPNGETAQGS

-762 APQTIYRRQGAALPT
+762 APQIIYRRQGAALPT

-800 GGAEVARGAFVT
+800 GGAEVVRGAFDT
-812 SEPLAI
+812 NEPLAI

-837 AAADTVTFTLLCDTD
+837 AAADTVTFTLLRDTD

-867 TTNDGAAARMVV
+867 TVNDGAAARMVV
-879 GSTEKDACLFYDVVA
+879 GSTEKDACLFYDVVT

-921 GDGAVLCLAMVRHGQ
+921 GDGAVLCLAVVRHGQ
-936 LYEESVSVEKPKPD
+936 LYKESVSVEKPKPD

-991 LYDASLDALVKNTW
+991 LYDASLDALAKSTW

-1021 QTNWTVRGL
+1021 QTNWNVHSM

-1047 YSRWRNDLFN
+1047 YSRWRSDLFN

-1070 RMRTMAALEGRVL
+1070 RMRTMTTLAVADTV
-1083 GCDGLRVSGR
+1083 
-1093 MRTMAALEVDKPMMM
+1093 MMS
-1108 LAKANVATDM
+1108 AKANVATDM

-1126 ASSNQKKEAAGGAP
+1126 ASNNQKNEAAGGAP
-1140 QPLQTAAPRTNFA
+1140 QPLQTAVPRTNFA

-1234 SDKAVSATLT
+1234 SGKAVSATLT

-1257 KADAKVTLAPGES
+1257 KADAKVMLAPGES
-1270 QVYTFPYQAKGNE
+1270 RVYTFPYQAKGNE

-1378 TRFYAMAIGQQVVRD
+1378 TRFYALAIGQQVVHD

-1412 AKLKAE
+1412 ARLKAE

-1427 QQGTAEQERAE
+1427 QQGAAEQERAE

-1461 TLQQADGAYS
+1461 TLQQNDGAYS

-1640 TLGHEMAADEMRLWL
+1640 ALGHEMAADEMRLWL

-1682 KQQGV
+1682 KQHSV
-1687 MPLAEKT
+1687 MPLAENT

-1726 TYTDVSATGATT
+1726 TYTDASATGATT

-1743 RTEGLSWGS
+1743 RTDGLSWGS

-1761 SHVPTEGKGLLL
+1761 SRVSTEGKGLLL

-1793 LTKGDR
+1793 LAKGDR

-1866 EELFVDRT
+1866 EELFVDRS

>member
-1 MNKMT
+1 MNKIT
-6 TLIAAFGISMS
+6 TLIAAFGISMGAS
-17 APAQSYDKLW
+17 AQSYDKLW
-27 QEAKAHVDNDLS
+27 QEAKAHVDNDLP

-55 EGNDAQLLRAM
+55 EGNDAQLLRVM

-84 LQRMEV
+84 LQRMEA

-121 VIDGKA
+121 VIDGKT
-127 LAYDA
+127 LTYDA
-132 LQQRAKAHYE
+132 QQQRAKTHYE
-142 ASLANPD
+142 ASLTNLD
-149 ALADARVDNYLP
+149 ALADARVDSYLP
-161 LFTTHEG
+161 LFTKHEG

-185 ESGVTKQGDK
+185 ESGVTKQCDK
-195 QAWTEKVAAFYK
+195 QAWTEKITAFYK

-236 EHNAYYKALCQLTDE
+236 EHNAYCKALCQLTDE
-251 YAGADSCVKIY
+251 YAGAGSCVKIY
-262 EAMVALQANYMQ
+262 EAMVALQANYVQ
-274 EDGPYAAHNDS
+274 DDGPYAAHNDS

-295 SISKKGNAANE
+295 SLSKKGQAANE

-317 AVYADGLQR
+317 AVCADGLQR
-326 VCYPGSQLALAFRTR
+326 VCYPGSQLTLAFRTR
-341 HLREAELRLTRL
+341 HLREVELRVTRL

-364 NDALR
+364 NDVLK

-383 RLQLTGQTAPYAW
+383 RLQLTGQAAPYAW

-406 SVPGVY
+406 NVPGVY

-420 RVLEGSTMA
+420 KVLEGSTMA

-478 RTYATD
+478 RTYDTD
-484 AEGNVSLQTDVNR
+484 AEGNVSLQTDVNH

-513 PLFNINNIRYYDT
+513 TLFNINNIRYYDT

-605 ACLLGRFSISVDN
+605 ACLPGRFSISVDN

-680 AWFFYNDDEMAPQS
+680 AWFFYNDDEMAPQN

-727 YAYVVDYTV
+727 YAYVVNYTV

-747 ATLSVATRKAWLEVS
+747 ATLNVATRKAWLEVS

-800 GGAEVARGAFVT
+800 GGAEVARGAFDT
-812 SEPLAI
+812 NEPLAI

-837 AAADTVTFTLLCDTD
+837 AAADTVTFTLLRDTD

-867 TTNDGAAARMVV
+867 TANDGAAARMVV

-991 LYDASLDALVKNTW
+991 LYDASLDALAKSTW

-1021 QTNWTVRGL
+1021 QTNWNVHSL

-1057 YERVYELAGIRPR
+1057 YERVYDLAGIRPPR
-1070 RMRTMAALEGRVL
+1070 
-1083 GCDGLRVSGR
+1083 R

-1108 LAKANVATDM
+1108 LAKANVAMDM

-1234 SDKAVSATLT
+1234 SGKAVSATLT
-1244 LTLGDAVNGQLHH
+1244 LTLGDAVNGQQYH

-1378 TRFYAMAIGQQVVRD
+1378 TRFYALAIGQQVVHD

-1443 FDAEL
+1443 FDVEL

-1515 YIAGVVREM
+1515 YMAGVVREM
-1524 KRAEKETG
+1524 KRVEKETG
-1532 HKVLPGELTM
+1532 HKVLPGELAM

-1726 TYTDVSATGATT
+1726 TYTDASATGATT

-1743 RTEGLSWGS
+1743 RTDGLSWGS

-1761 SHVPTEGKGLLL
+1761 SRVSTEGKGLLL

-1781 AGEWVAVNGTTT
+1781 AGEWVAVNVTTT
-1793 LTKGDR
+1793 LAKGDR

>member
-1 MNKMT
+1 MNKKT
-6 TLIAAFGISMS
+6 TLIAAFGISMG

-27 QEAKAHVDNDLS
+27 QEAKAHVDNDLP

-45 VNKIQQKAVA
+45 VNKMQQKAVA
-55 EGNDAQLLRAM
+55 EGNEAQLLRVM

-84 LQRMEV
+84 LQRMEA

-121 VIDGKA
+121 VIDGKT
-127 LAYDA
+127 LTYDA
-132 LQQRAKAHYE
+132 LQQRARTHYE
-142 ASLANPD
+142 ASLTNLD

-168 SACYH
+168 SVCYH

-185 ESGVTKQGDK
+185 ESGVTKQDDK

-251 YAGADSCVKIY
+251 YAGAGSCVKIY
-262 EAMVALQANYMQ
+262 EAMVALQANYVQ
-274 EDGPYAAHNDS
+274 DDGPYAAHNDS

-295 SISKKGNAANE
+295 SLSKKGHAANE

-317 AVYADGLQR
+317 AVCADGLQR

-341 HLREAELRLTRL
+341 HLRVAELRVTRL

-364 NDALR
+364 NDALK

-406 SVPGVY
+406 NVPGVY

-420 RVLEGSTMA
+420 RVLESSTMA

-465 YRYDNRSNKLRQI
+465 YRYDNRSHKLRQI

-541 AIYRP
+541 VIYRP

-551 FSAVAFT
+551 FSAVTFT

-605 ACLLGRFSISVDN
+605 ACLPGRFSISVDS

-645 TAYALGD
+645 AAYALGD

-680 AWFFYNDDEMAPQS
+680 AWFFYNDDEMVPQS

-706 LPVLLESPENEADA
+706 LPVLLEKPENEADA

-736 TAPNGETAQGS
+736 TASNGETAQGS
-747 ATLSVATRKAWLEVS
+747 ATLSVATCKAWLEVS
-762 APQTIYRRQGAALPT
+762 APQTIYCRQGAALPT

-800 GGAEVARGAFVT
+800 GGAEVVRGAFDT
-812 SEPLAI
+812 NEPLAI

-837 AAADTVTFTLLCDTD
+837 AAADTVSFTLLRDTD

-860 PFFFYKE
+860 PLFFYKE
-867 TTNDGAAARMVV
+867 TANDGAAARMVV

-950 KRLLLHWTSFRS
+950 KRLLLRWTSFRS

-1013 RYLPSPLW
+1013 RYLPSLLW

-1047 YSRWRNDLFN
+1047 YSRWRSDLFN
-1057 YERVYELAGIRPR
+1057 YERVYELADIRPR
-1070 RMRTMAALEGRVL
+1070 RMRTM
-1083 GCDGLRVSGR
+1083 
-1093 MRTMAALEVDKPMMM
+1093 TTLEVDKPMMM

-1126 ASSNQKKEAAGGAP
+1126 ASSNQNKEAAGGAP

-1244 LTLGDAVNGQLHH
+1244 LTLGDAVNGQQHH
-1257 KADAKVTLAPGES
+1257 KADVKVTLAPGES
-1270 QVYTFPYQAKGNE
+1270 RVYTFPYQAKGNE

-1328 TLRTD
+1328 TLRAD

-1378 TRFYAMAIGQQVVRD
+1378 TRFYALAIGQQVVHD

-1412 AKLKAE
+1412 ARLKAE

-1443 FDAEL
+1443 FDVEL
-1448 TAARMATAIDKLK
+1448 TAARMATAIDKLR

-1506 AQAMDWLKQ
+1506 VQAMDWLKQ
-1515 YIAGVVREM
+1515 YIVGVVREM
-1524 KRAEKETG
+1524 KRVEKGTG

-1712 SQSSMPQTVGYFKQ
+1712 SQSSMPQTVDYFKQ
-1726 TYTDVSATGATT
+1726 TYTDASATSATT

-1743 RTEGLSWGS
+1743 RTDGLSWGS

-1761 SHVPTEGKGLLL
+1761 SRVSTEGRGLLL

-1781 AGEWVAVNGTTT
+1781 GGEWVAVNGTTT

-1847 DATTDYFVEKVR
+1847 DAATDYFVEKLR

-1874 GQFATGVATVSCV
+1874 GQFATGVATVGCV

>member
-6 TLIAAFGISMS
+6 TLIAAFGISMG

-27 QEAKAHVDNDLS
+27 QEAKAHVDNDLP

-55 EGNDAQLLRAM
+55 EGNEAQLLRVM

-84 LQRMEV
+84 LQRMEA

-109 KCYEGTNYGQVL
+109 KCYEGTSYGQVL
-121 VIDGKA
+121 VIDGNT
-127 LAYDA
+127 LTHDA

-142 ASLANPD
+142 ASLTNLD

-161 LFTTHEG
+161 LFTAHEG
-168 SACYH
+168 STCYH

-195 QAWTEKVAAFYK
+195 QAWTEKIAAFYK

-222 LEQRYENASVKGRI
+222 LELRNENANVKGRI

-251 YAGADSCVKIY
+251 YAGAGSCVKIY
-262 EAMVALQANYMQ
+262 EAMVALQANYVQ
-274 EDGPYAAHNDS
+274 DDGPYAAHNDS
-285 VLMAQAEKGI
+285 VLVAQAEKGI
-295 SISKKGNAANE
+295 SLSKKGNAANE

-317 AVYADGLQR
+317 AVCADGLQR
-326 VCYPGSQLALAFRTR
+326 VCYPGSQLTLAFRTR

-364 NDALR
+364 NDALK

-406 SVPGVY
+406 NVPGVY

-465 YRYDNRSNKLRQI
+465 YRYDNRSHKLRQI

-484 AEGNVSLQTDVNR
+484 AEGNVSLQTDVNH

-598 GEFNLPQ
+598 GEFKLSQTCLP
-605 ACLLGRFSISVDN
+605 GRFSISVDN

-645 TAYALGD
+645 AAYALGD

-747 ATLSVATRKAWLEVS
+747 ATLNVATRKAWLEVS

-785 QGENMAAKGTFVLRR
+785 QGENMPAKGTFVLRR
-800 GGAEVARGAFVT
+800 GGAEVARGAFDT
-812 SEPLAI
+812 NEPLVI

-837 AAADTVTFTLLCDTD
+837 AAADTVTFTLLRDTD

-867 TTNDGAAARMVV
+867 TANDGAAARIVV

-905 LNNELLHL
+905 FNNELLHL

-936 LYEESVSVEKPKPD
+936 LYEESVSVERPKPD

-1039 RLSVPDVQ
+1039 RLSVPHVQ
-1047 YSRWRNDLFN
+1047 YSRWRSNLFN
-1057 YERVYELAGIRPR
+1057 YERVYDLAGIRPR
-1070 RMRTMAALEGRVL
+1070 
-1083 GCDGLRVSGR
+1083 R

-1108 LAKANVATDM
+1108 LAKANVSMDM

-1218 LRQGDTTDL
+1218 LRQGDTTNL

-1234 SDKAVSATLT
+1234 SGKAVSATLT
-1244 LTLGDAVNGQLHH
+1244 LTLGDAVNGQQYH

-1378 TRFYAMAIGQQVVRD
+1378 TRFYALAIGQQVVHD

-1427 QQGTAEQERAE
+1427 QQGTAEQKRAE

-1443 FDAEL
+1443 FDVEL

-1515 YIAGVVREM
+1515 YMAGVVREM
-1524 KRAEKETG
+1524 KRVEKETG
-1532 HKVLPGELTM
+1532 HKVLPGELAM

-1726 TYTDVSATGATT
+1726 TYTDASATGATT

-1743 RTEGLSWGS
+1743 RTDGLSWGS

-1761 SHVPTEGKGLLL
+1761 SRVSTEGKGLLL

-1793 LTKGDR
+1793 LAKGDR

>member
-1 MNKMT
+1 MT
-6 TLIAAFGISMS
+6 TLIAAFGISMGAS
-17 APAQSYDKLW
+17 AQSYDKLW
-27 QEAKAHVDNDLS
+27 QEAKAHVDNDLP
-39 KSAIEV
+39 KSAIEM

-55 EGNDAQLLRAM
+55 EGNDAQLLRVM

-71 LGAELSA
+71 LGAELSV

-84 LQRMEV
+84 LQRMEA

-109 KCYEGTNYGQVL
+109 KCYEGTNYGRVL
-121 VIDGKA
+121 VIDGKT
-127 LAYDA
+127 LTYDA
-132 LQQRAKAHYE
+132 LQQRAKTHYE
-142 ASLANPD
+142 ASLTNLD

-195 QAWTEKVAAFYK
+195 QAWTEKIAAFYK
-207 ARHANDAALL
+207 ARHSNDAALL

-262 EAMVALQANYMQ
+262 EAMVALQTNYVQ
-274 EDGPYAAHNDS
+274 KDGPYAAHNDS

-295 SISKKGNAANE
+295 SLSKKGNAANE

-326 VCYPGSQLALAFRTR
+326 VCYPGSQLTLAFRTR
-341 HLREAELRLTRL
+341 HLREVELRVTRL

-364 NDALR
+364 NDVLK
-369 ALAKKAGSGACTIT
+369 ALAKKAGSDACTIT
-383 RLQLTGQTAPYAW
+383 RLQLTGQAAPYAW

-406 SVPGVY
+406 NVPGVY

-420 RVLEGSTMA
+420 KVLEGSTMA

-465 YRYDNRSNKLRQI
+465 YRYDNRSHKLRQI

-513 PLFNINNIRYYDT
+513 PLFNINDIRYYDT

-598 GEFNLPQ
+598 GEFALPQ
-605 ACLLGRFSISVDN
+605 TCLPGRFSISVDS

-645 TAYALGD
+645 AAYALGD

-747 ATLSVATRKAWLEVS
+747 ATLNVATRKAWLEVS

-785 QGENMAAKGTFVLRR
+785 QGENMPAKGTFVLRR
-800 GGAEVARGAFVT
+800 GGAEVARGAFDT
-812 SEPLAI
+812 NEPLAI

-837 AAADTVTFTLLCDTD
+837 AAADTVTFTLLRDTD

-867 TTNDGAAARMVV
+867 TANDGAAARMVV

-1013 RYLPSPLW
+1013 RNLPSPLW
-1021 QTNWTVRGL
+1021 QTNWTVHSL

-1057 YERVYELAGIRPR
+1057 YERVYDLAGIRPR
-1070 RMRTMAALEGRVL
+1070 RMRTM
-1083 GCDGLRVSGR
+1083 
-1093 MRTMAALEVDKPMMM
+1093 TTLEVDKPMMM

-1234 SDKAVSATLT
+1234 SGKAVSATLT

-1270 QVYTFPYQAKGNE
+1270 HVYTFPYQAKGNE

-1378 TRFYAMAIGQQVVRD
+1378 TRFYALAIGQQVVHD

-1427 QQGTAEQERAE
+1427 QQGTAEQERVE

-1443 FDAEL
+1443 FDVEL

-1532 HKVLPGELTM
+1532 HKVLPGELAM

-1640 TLGHEMAADEMRLWL
+1640 ALGHEMAADEMRLWL

-1726 TYTDVSATGATT
+1726 TYTDASVTGATT

-1743 RTEGLSWGS
+1743 RTDGLSWGS

-1781 AGEWVAVNGTTT
+1781 AGEWVAVNGTTA
-1793 LTKGDR
+1793 LAKGDR

-1838 ALPAYRAVH
+1838 AQPAYRAVH
-1847 DATTDYFVEKVR
+1847 DAATDYFVEKLR

-1874 GQFATGVATVSCV
+1874 GQFTTGVATVGCV

>member
-6 TLIAAFGISMS
+6 TLIAAFGISMG

-27 QEAKAHVDNDLS
+27 QEAKAHVDNDLP

-55 EGNDAQLLRAM
+55 EGNDAQLLRVM

-78 DSVAPW
+78 DSVAQW
-84 LQRMEV
+84 LQRMEA

-121 VIDGKA
+121 VIDGKT

-132 LQQRAKAHYE
+132 LQQRAETHYE
-142 ASLANPD
+142 ASLTNLD

-161 LFTTHEG
+161 LFTKHEG

-195 QAWTEKVAAFYK
+195 LAWTEKVAAFYK

-222 LEQRYENASVKGRI
+222 LEQRYENVSVKGRI

-262 EAMVALQANYMQ
+262 EAMVALQANYVQ
-274 EDGPYAAHNDS
+274 KGGPYAAHNDS
-285 VLMAQAEKGI
+285 VLVAQAEKGI
-295 SISKKGNAANE
+295 SLSKKGLAANE
-306 LRNFVARMTAP
+306 LRNFVARMTTP
-317 AVYADGLQR
+317 AVSADGLQR
-326 VCYPGSQLALAFRTR
+326 VCYPGSQLALAFTTR
-341 HLREAELRLTRL
+341 HLREAELRVTRL

-364 NDALR
+364 NDALK

-406 SVPGVY
+406 NVPGVY

-541 AIYRP
+541 VIYRP

-605 ACLLGRFSISVDN
+605 ACLPGRFSISVDN

-680 AWFFYNDDEMAPQS
+680 AWFFYNDDEMTPQS

-706 LPVLLESPENEADA
+706 LPVLLESPENEDDA

-736 TAPNGETAQGS
+736 TVPNGETAQGS
-747 ATLSVATRKAWLEVS
+747 ATLNVATRKAWLEVS

-785 QGENMAAKGTFVLRR
+785 QGENMPARGTFVLRR
-800 GGAEVARGAFVT
+800 GGEEVARGAFDT
-812 SEPLAI
+812 NEPLAI

-837 AAADTVTFTLLCDTD
+837 AAADTVSFTLLRDTD

-867 TTNDGAAARMVV
+867 TANDGAAARIVV

-950 KRLLLHWTSFRS
+950 KRLLLRWTSFRS

-1013 RYLPSPLW
+1013 RNLPSPLW

-1057 YERVYELAGIRPR
+1057 YERVYDLAGIRPR
-1070 RMRTMAALEGRVL
+1070 RMRTM
-1083 GCDGLRVSGR
+1083 
-1093 MRTMAALEVDKPMMM
+1093 TTLEVDKPMMM

-1234 SDKAVSATLT
+1234 SGKAVSATLT

-1257 KADAKVTLAPGES
+1257 KADAKVMLAPGES
-1270 QVYTFPYQAKGNE
+1270 RVYTFPYQAKGDE

-1378 TRFYAMAIGQQVVRD
+1378 TRFYALAIGQQVVRD

-1443 FDAEL
+1443 FDVEL

-1515 YIAGVVREM
+1515 YMAGVVREM

-1564 RAALQNQEFTMYGK
+1564 RAALQNKEFTMYGK

-1726 TYTDVSATGATT
+1726 TYTDASATGATT

-1743 RTEGLSWGS
+1743 RTDGLSWGS

-1761 SHVPTEGKGLLL
+1761 SRVPTEGKGLLL

-1793 LTKGDR
+1793 LAKGDR

-1895 AGEVK
+1895 AGELK

>member
-1 MNKMT
+1 MNKIT
-6 TLIAAFGISMS
+6 TLIAAFGISMGAS
-17 APAQSYDKLW
+17 AQSYDKLW
-27 QEAKAHVDNDLS
+27 QEAKAHVDNDLP

-55 EGNDAQLLRAM
+55 EGNDAQLLRVM

-78 DSVAPW
+78 DSVAPC
-84 LQRMEV
+84 LQRMEA

-121 VIDGKA
+121 VIDGNT

-142 ASLANPD
+142 ASLANLD

-161 LFTTHEG
+161 LFTKHEG

-185 ESGVTKQGDK
+185 ESGVTKQGNK
-195 QAWTEKVAAFYK
+195 LAWTEKIAAFYK

-251 YAGADSCVKIY
+251 YAGAGSCVKIY
-262 EAMVALQANYMQ
+262 EAMVALQTNYVQ
-274 EDGPYAAHNDS
+274 DDGPYAAHNDS
-285 VLMAQAEKGI
+285 VLVAQAEKGI
-295 SISKKGNAANE
+295 SLSKKGNAANE

-317 AVYADGLQR
+317 AVCADGLQR
-326 VCYPGSQLALAFRTR
+326 VCYPGSQLTLAFRTR

-369 ALAKKAGSGACTIT
+369 ALAKKAGSAACTIT
-383 RLQLTGQTAPYAW
+383 RLQLSGQTAPYAW

-406 SVPGVY
+406 NVPGVY

-420 RVLEGSTMA
+420 RVLESSTMA

-484 AEGNVSLQTDVNR
+484 AEGNVSLQTDVNH

-541 AIYRP
+541 VIYRP

-585 TLLVQTDAFGTAS
+585 TLLVQTDALGTAS

-605 ACLLGRFSISVDN
+605 ACLPGRFSISVDN

-747 ATLSVATRKAWLEVS
+747 ATLNVATRKAWLEVS

-785 QGENMAAKGTFVLRR
+785 QGENMAAMGTFVLRK
-800 GGAEVARGAFVT
+800 GGEDVARGVFDT
-812 SEPLAI
+812 NEPLAI

-837 AAADTVTFTLLCDTD
+837 AAADTVTFTLLRDTD

-860 PFFFYKE
+860 SFFFYKE
-867 TTNDGAAARMVV
+867 TANDGAAARMVV

-1070 RMRTMAALEGRVL
+1070 RMRTMTTLAVADTV
-1083 GCDGLRVSGR
+1083 
-1093 MRTMAALEVDKPMMM
+1093 MMS
-1108 LAKANVATDM
+1108 AKANVATDM

-1126 ASSNQKKEAAGGAP
+1126 ASNNQKNEAAGGAP

-1153 ETAYFRPALRT
+1153 ETAYFRPALCT

-1234 SDKAVSATLT
+1234 SGKAVSATLT
-1244 LTLGDAVNGQLHH
+1244 LTLGDAVNGQQHH
-1257 KADAKVTLAPGES
+1257 KADVKVTLAPGES

-1307 LTNEVQVTRTLPFS
+1307 LTNEVQVIRTLPFS

-1378 TRFYAMAIGQQVVRD
+1378 TRFYALAIGQQVVHD

-1461 TLQQADGAYS
+1461 TLQQADGAYC

-1682 KQQGV
+1682 KQQDV
-1687 MPLAEKT
+1687 MPLAERT

-1712 SQSSMPQTVGYFKQ
+1712 SQSSMPQTVGYFRQ
-1726 TYTDVSATGATT
+1726 TYTDASATSATT

-1743 RTEGLSWGS
+1743 RTGGLSWGS

-1761 SHVPTEGKGLLL
+1761 SRVSTEGKGLLL
-1773 TRKFEVKR
+1773 TRNFEVKR
-1781 AGEWVAVNGTTT
+1781 GGEWVAVNGTTT
-1793 LTKGDR
+1793 LAKGDR

-1874 GQFATGVATVSCV
+1874 GQFATGVATVGCV

-1900 LITH
+1900 LVTH

>member
-1 MNKMT
+1 MNKKT
-6 TLIAAFGISMS
+6 TLIAAFGISMG

-27 QEAKAHVDNDLS
+27 QEAKAHVDNDLP

-45 VNKIQQKAVA
+45 VNKMQQKAVA
-55 EGNDAQLLRAM
+55 EGNEAQLLRVM

-84 LQRMEV
+84 LQRMEA

-121 VIDGKA
+121 VIDGKT
-127 LAYDA
+127 LTYDA
-132 LQQRAKAHYE
+132 LQQRARTHYE
-142 ASLANPD
+142 ASLTNLD

-168 SACYH
+168 SVCYH

-185 ESGVTKQGDK
+185 ESGVTKQDDK

-251 YAGADSCVKIY
+251 YAGAGSCVKIY
-262 EAMVALQANYMQ
+262 EAMVALQANYVQ
-274 EDGPYAAHNDS
+274 DDGPYAAHNDS

-295 SISKKGNAANE
+295 SLSKKGHAANE

-317 AVYADGLQR
+317 AVCADGLQR

-341 HLREAELRLTRL
+341 HLRVAELRVTRL

-364 NDALR
+364 NDALK

-406 SVPGVY
+406 NVPGVY

-420 RVLEGSTMA
+420 RVLESSTMA

-465 YRYDNRSNKLRQI
+465 YRYDNRSHKLRQI

-541 AIYRP
+541 VIYRP

-551 FSAVAFT
+551 FSAVTFT

-605 ACLLGRFSISVDN
+605 ACLPGRFSISVDS

-645 TAYALGD
+645 AAYALGD

-680 AWFFYNDDEMAPQS
+680 AWFFYNDDEMVPQS

-706 LPVLLESPENEADA
+706 LPVLLEKPENEADA

-736 TAPNGETAQGS
+736 TASNGETAQGS
-747 ATLSVATRKAWLEVS
+747 ATLSVATCKAWLEVS
-762 APQTIYRRQGAALPT
+762 APQTIYCRQGAALPT

-785 QGENMAAKGTFVLRR
+785 QGENMPARGTFVLRR
-800 GGAEVARGAFVT
+800 GGAEVVRGAFDT
-812 SEPLAI
+812 NEPLAI

-837 AAADTVTFTLLCDTD
+837 AAADTVSFTLLRDTD

-860 PFFFYKE
+860 PLFFYKE
-867 TTNDGAAARMVV
+867 TANDGAAARMVV

-950 KRLLLHWTSFRS
+950 KRLLLRWTSFRS

-1013 RYLPSPLW
+1013 RYLPSLLW

-1047 YSRWRNDLFN
+1047 YSRWRSDLFN
-1057 YERVYELAGIRPR
+1057 YERVYELADIRPR
-1070 RMRTMAALEGRVL
+1070 RMRTM
-1083 GCDGLRVSGR
+1083 
-1093 MRTMAALEVDKPMMM
+1093 TTLEVDKPMMM

-1126 ASSNQKKEAAGGAP
+1126 ASSNQNKEAAGGAP

-1244 LTLGDAVNGQLHH
+1244 LTLGDAVNGQQHH
-1257 KADAKVTLAPGES
+1257 KADVKVTLAPGES
-1270 QVYTFPYQAKGNE
+1270 RVYTFPYQAKGNE

-1328 TLRTD
+1328 TLRAD

-1378 TRFYAMAIGQQVVRD
+1378 TRFYALAIGQQVVHD

-1412 AKLKAE
+1412 ARLKAE

-1443 FDAEL
+1443 FDVEL
-1448 TAARMATAIDKLK
+1448 TAARMATAIDKLR

-1506 AQAMDWLKQ
+1506 VQAMDWLKQ
-1515 YIAGVVREM
+1515 YIVGVVREM
-1524 KRAEKETG
+1524 KRVEKGTG

-1712 SQSSMPQTVGYFKQ
+1712 SQSSMPQTVDYFKQ
-1726 TYTDVSATGATT
+1726 TYTDASATSATT

-1743 RTEGLSWGS
+1743 RTDGLSWGS

-1761 SHVPTEGKGLLL
+1761 SRVSTEGRGLLL

-1781 AGEWVAVNGTTT
+1781 GGEWVAVNGTTT

-1847 DATTDYFVEKVR
+1847 DAATDYFVEKLR

-1874 GQFATGVATVSCV
+1874 GQFATGVATVGCV

>member
-6 TLIAAFGISMS
+6 TLIAAFGISMG

-27 QEAKAHVDNDLS
+27 QEAKAHVDNDLP

-55 EGNDAQLLRAM
+55 EGNDAQLLRVM

-71 LGAELSA
+71 LGAELSV

-84 LQRMEV
+84 LQRMEA

-109 KCYEGTNYGQVL
+109 KCYEGTNYGRVL
-121 VIDGKA
+121 VIDGKT
-127 LAYDA
+127 LTYDA
-132 LQQRAKAHYE
+132 LQQRAKTHYE
-142 ASLANPD
+142 ASLTNLD

-262 EAMVALQANYMQ
+262 EAMVALQANYVQ
-274 EDGPYAAHNDS
+274 DDGPYAAHNDS

-295 SISKKGNAANE
+295 SLSRKGNAANE

-317 AVYADGLQR
+317 AVYADGLQH
-326 VCYPGSQLALAFRTR
+326 VCYPGSQLTLAFRTR

-364 NDALR
+364 NDALK
-369 ALAKKAGSGACTIT
+369 ALAKKSGSGACTIT

-406 SVPGVY
+406 NVPGVY

-420 RVLEGSTMA
+420 RVLESSTMA

-465 YRYDNRSNKLRQI
+465 YRYDNRSHKLRQI

-513 PLFNINNIRYYDT
+513 PLFNINDIRYYDT

-558 REGDVHRVRPALQ
+558 REGDAHRVRPALQ

-605 ACLLGRFSISVDN
+605 ACLPGRFSISVDS

-747 ATLSVATRKAWLEVS
+747 ATLNVATRKAWLEVS

-785 QGENMAAKGTFVLRR
+785 QGENMAAMGTFVLRK
-800 GGAEVARGAFVT
+800 GGAEVARGAFDT

-837 AAADTVTFTLLCDTD
+837 AAADTVTFTLLRDTD

-867 TTNDGAAARMVV
+867 TANDGAAARMVV

-1013 RYLPSPLW
+1013 RNLPSPLW

-1047 YSRWRNDLFN
+1047 YSRWRNDLFY
-1057 YERVYELAGIRPR
+1057 YERVYDLAGIRPPR
-1070 RMRTMAALEGRVL
+1070 
-1083 GCDGLRVSGR
+1083 R

-1118 YDAGAAES
+1118 YDTGAAES

-1234 SDKAVSATLT
+1234 SGKAVSATLT

-1292 QGKGFADGEEHYLPV
+1292 QGKGFSDGEEHYLPV
-1307 LTNEVQVTRTLPFS
+1307 LPNEVQVTRTLPFS

-1328 TLRTD
+1328 TLCTD

-1378 TRFYAMAIGQQVVRD
+1378 TRFYALAIGQQVVHD

-1443 FDAEL
+1443 FDVEL

-1515 YIAGVVREM
+1515 YMAGVVREM
-1524 KRAEKETG
+1524 KRVEKETG
-1532 HKVLPGELTM
+1532 HKVLPGELAM

-1621 WSWRSY
+1621 LSWRSY

-1726 TYTDVSATGATT
+1726 TYTDASATGATT

-1743 RTEGLSWGS
+1743 RTDGLSWGS

-1761 SHVPTEGKGLLL
+1761 SRVPTEGKGLLL

-1793 LTKGDR
+1793 LAKGDR

>member
-1 MNKMT
+1 MNKIT
-6 TLIAAFGISMS
+6 TLIAAFGISMGAS
-17 APAQSYDKLW
+17 AQSYDKLW
-27 QEAKAHVDNDLS
+27 QEAKAHVDNDLP

-45 VNKIQQKAVA
+45 VNKIQQKAVT
-55 EGNDAQLLRAM
+55 EGNDAQLLRVM

-109 KCYEGTNYGQVL
+109 KCYEGTSYGQVL
-121 VIDGKA
+121 VIDGKT
-127 LAYDA
+127 LTHDA

-142 ASLANPD
+142 ASLTNLD

-168 SACYH
+168 SAYYH

-195 QAWTEKVAAFYK
+195 QAWTEKIAAFYK
-207 ARHANDAALL
+207 ARHVNDAALL

-251 YAGADSCVKIY
+251 YAGVGSCVKVY
-262 EAMVALQANYMQ
+262 EAMVALQANYVQ
-274 EDGPYAAHNDS
+274 EYGPYAAHNDS
-285 VLMAQAEKGI
+285 VLVAQAERGI
-295 SISKKGNAANE
+295 SLSKKGTAANE

-326 VCYPGSQLALAFRTR
+326 VCYPGSQLVLAFRTR
-341 HLREAELRLTRL
+341 HLREAELRVTRL

-364 NDALR
+364 NDALK

-383 RLQLTGQTAPYAW
+383 RLQLTGQSAPYAW

-406 SVPGVY
+406 NVPGVY

-420 RVLEGSTMA
+420 SVLESSTMA

-465 YRYDNRSNKLRQI
+465 YRYDNRSHKLRQI

-526 QRQWAETRVQLYTDR
+526 RQQRAETRVQLYTDR

-605 ACLLGRFSISVDN
+605 TCLPGRFSISVDN
-618 RSVSGRNYFRVEAYK
+618 RSVSGRTYFRVEAYK

-706 LPVLLESPENEADA
+706 LPVLLESPENEANA

-747 ATLSVATRKAWLEVS
+747 ATLNVATRKAWLEVS

-800 GGAEVARGAFVT
+800 GGAEVARGAFDT
-812 SEPLAI
+812 NEPLAI

-837 AAADTVTFTLLCDTD
+837 AAADTVTFILLRDTD

-867 TTNDGAAARMVV
+867 TANDGAAARMVV

-991 LYDASLDALVKNTW
+991 LYDASLDALAKSTW

-1021 QTNWTVRGL
+1021 QTNGNVRSM

-1047 YSRWRNDLFN
+1047 YSRWRSDLFN
-1057 YERVYELAGIRPR
+1057 YERVYELADIRPR
-1070 RMRTMAALEGRVL
+1070 RMRTMTTLAVADTV
-1083 GCDGLRVSGR
+1083 
-1093 MRTMAALEVDKPMMM
+1093 MM

-1126 ASSNQKKEAAGGAP
+1126 ASNNQEKYAAGGAP

-1153 ETAYFRPALRT
+1153 ETAYFCPVLRT

-1182 WNFAALAHDR
+1182 WNFAAFAHDR

-1218 LRQGDTTDL
+1218 LRQGDTTNL

-1244 LTLGDAVNGQLHH
+1244 LTLGDAVNGQQHH
-1257 KADAKVTLAPGES
+1257 KADSKVTLAPGES

-1378 TRFYAMAIGQQVVRD
+1378 TRFYALAIGQQVVHD

-1400 ASGSSTAELDAL
+1400 ASCSSTAELDAL

-1448 TAARMATAIDKLK
+1448 TAARMATAIDKLR

-1524 KRAEKETG
+1524 KRVEKETG
-1532 HKVLPGELTM
+1532 HKVVPGELAM

-1564 RAALQNQEFTMYGK
+1564 RATLLNKELTMYGK

-1595 LLLKS
+1595 LALKS
-1600 LLEHTVTKDSMGRWF
+1600 LLEHTVTRENMGRWF

-1640 TLGHEMAADEMRLWL
+1640 TLGHDKAADEMRLWL

-1726 TYTDVSATGATT
+1726 TYTDAPATGATT

-1743 RTEGLSWGS
+1743 RTDGLSWGS

-1761 SHVPTEGKGLLL
+1761 SCVPTEGKGLLL
-1773 TRKFEVKR
+1773 TRNFEVKR
-1781 AGEWVAVNGTTT
+1781 GGEWVAVNGTTM
-1793 LTKGDR
+1793 LAKGDR
-1799 VRQVFTITADRDY
+1799 VRQVFTLTADRDY
-1812 DFVALSASRPACLQ
+1812 DFVALTASRPACLQ

>member
-1 MNKMT
+1 MNKIA
-6 TLIAAFGISMS
+6 TLIAALGISMGAS
-17 APAQSYDKLW
+17 AQSYDKLW
-27 QEAKAHVDNDLS
+27 QEAKAHVDNDLP

-55 EGNDAQLLRAM
+55 EGNDAQLLRVM

-84 LQRMEV
+84 LQRMEA

-132 LQQRAKAHYE
+132 LRQRAKAHYE

-168 SACYH
+168 SAYYH

-195 QAWTEKVAAFYK
+195 LAWTEKIAAFYK

-236 EHNAYYKALCQLTDE
+236 EYNAYYKALCQLTDE
-251 YAGADSCVKIY
+251 YAGAGSCVKIY
-262 EAMVALQANYMQ
+262 EAMVALQANYVQ
-274 EDGPYAAHNDS
+274 EYGPYAAHNDS
-285 VLMAQAEKGI
+285 VLVAQAERGI
-295 SISKKGNAANE
+295 SLSKKGTAANE

-341 HLREAELRLTRL
+341 HLRVAELRVTRL

-364 NDALR
+364 NDALK
-369 ALAKKAGSGACTIT
+369 ALAKKVGSGTCTIT
-383 RLQLTGQTAPYAW
+383 RLQVTGQSAPYAW

-406 SVPGVY
+406 NVPGVY

-420 RVLEGSTMA
+420 RVLESSTMA

-465 YRYDNRSNKLRQI
+465 YRYDNRSHKLRQI

-484 AEGNVSLQTDVNR
+484 VEGNVSVQTDVNR

-526 QRQWAETRVQLYTDR
+526 RQQRAETRVQLYTDR

-551 FSAVAFT
+551 FSALAFT
-558 REGDVHRVRPALQ
+558 RQGDVHQVQSALQ

-598 GEFNLPQ
+598 GEFALPQ
-605 ACLLGRFSISVDN
+605 ACLPGRFSISVDN
-618 RSVSGRNYFRVEAYK
+618 GSVSGRNYFRVEAYK

-645 TAYALGD
+645 AAYALGD

-670 ARVQYTVRRT
+670 ARVQYTVRRI

-706 LPVLLESPENEADA
+706 LPVLLEKSENDADA

-747 ATLSVATRKAWLEVS
+747 ATLNVATRKAWLEVS

-800 GGAEVARGAFVT
+800 GGAEVARGAFDT
-812 SEPLAI
+812 NEPLAI

-837 AAADTVTFTLLCDTD
+837 AAADTVTFTLLRDTD

-867 TTNDGAAARMVV
+867 TANDGAAARMVV

-991 LYDASLDALVKNTW
+991 LYDASLDALAKSTW

-1021 QTNWTVRGL
+1021 QTNWNVHSM

-1047 YSRWRNDLFN
+1047 YSRWRSDLFN
-1057 YERVYELAGIRPR
+1057 YERVYELADIRPR
-1070 RMRTMAALEGRVL
+1070 RMRTMTTLAVADTV
-1083 GCDGLRVSGR
+1083 
-1093 MRTMAALEVDKPMMM
+1093 MMS
-1108 LAKANVATDM
+1108 AKANVATDL

-1126 ASSNQKKEAAGGAP
+1126 ASNNQKNEAAGGVP

-1234 SDKAVSATLT
+1234 SGKAVSATLT

-1292 QGKGFADGEEHYLPV
+1292 QGKDFADGEEHYLPV

-1361 LPALQ
+1361 LPTLQ

-1378 TRFYAMAIGQQVVRD
+1378 TRFYALAIGQQVVHD

-1461 TLQQADGAYS
+1461 TLQQADGAYC

-1481 TTLEV
+1481 TTVEV
-1486 AILLARVE
+1486 ATLLARVE

-1506 AQAMDWLKQ
+1506 TQAMDWLKQ
-1515 YIAGVVREM
+1515 YMAGVAREM
-1524 KRAEKETG
+1524 KRVEKETG
-1532 HKVLPGELTM
+1532 HKVVPGELAM

-1564 RAALQNQEFTMYGK
+1564 RATLLNKELTMYGK

-1595 LLLKS
+1595 LALKS
-1600 LLEHTVTKDSMGRWF
+1600 LLEHTVTRENMGRWF

-1640 TLGHEMAADEMRLWL
+1640 TLGHDKAADEMRLWL

-1726 TYTDVSATGATT
+1726 TYTDASATGATT

-1743 RTEGLSWGS
+1743 RTDGLSWGS

-1761 SHVPTEGKGLLL
+1761 SRVSTEGKGLLL
-1773 TRKFEVKR
+1773 TRKFEVER
-1781 AGEWVAVNGTTT
+1781 AGEWVAVNGTTA
-1793 LTKGDR
+1793 LAKGDR

>member
-6 TLIAAFGISMS
+6 TLIAAFGISMG

-27 QEAKAHVDNDLS
+27 QEAKAHVDNDLP

-55 EGNDAQLLRAM
+55 EGNDAQLLRVM

-121 VIDGKA
+121 VIDGNT

-142 ASLANPD
+142 ASLANLD

-161 LFTTHEG
+161 LFTKHEG

-185 ESGVTKQGDK
+185 ESGVTKQGNK
-195 QAWTEKVAAFYK
+195 LAWTEKIAAFYK

-251 YAGADSCVKIY
+251 YAGAGSYVKIY
-262 EAMVALQANYMQ
+262 EAMVALQTNYVQ
-274 EDGPYAAHNDS
+274 DDGPYAAHNDS
-285 VLMAQAEKGI
+285 VLVAQAEKGI
-295 SISKKGNAANE
+295 SLSKKGNAANE

-317 AVYADGLQR
+317 AVCADGLQR
-326 VCYPGSQLALAFRTR
+326 VCYPGSQLTLAFRTR

-383 RLQLTGQTAPYAW
+383 RLQLSGQTAPYAW

-406 SVPGVY
+406 NVPGVY

-420 RVLEGSTMA
+420 RVLEGSTIA

-465 YRYDNRSNKLRQI
+465 YRYDNRSHKLRQI

-605 ACLLGRFSISVDN
+605 ACLPGRFSISVDN

-645 TAYALGD
+645 AAYALGD

-785 QGENMAAKGTFVLRR
+785 QGENMAAKGTFVLRK
-800 GGAEVARGAFVT
+800 GGAEVARGAFDT

-837 AAADTVTFTLLCDTD
+837 AAADTVTFTLLRDTD

-867 TTNDGAAARMVV
+867 TTNDGAAARIVV

-936 LYEESVSVEKPKPD
+936 LYEESVSVERPKPD

-1021 QTNWTVRGL
+1021 QTNWTVHSL

-1057 YERVYELAGIRPR
+1057 YERVYDLAGIRPPR
-1070 RMRTMAALEGRVL
+1070 RMRTM
-1083 GCDGLRVSGR
+1083 
-1093 MRTMAALEVDKPMMM
+1093 TTLEVDKPMMM

-1140 QPLQTAAPRTNFA
+1140 QSLQTAAPRTNFA

-1244 LTLGDAVNGQLHH
+1244 LTLGDAVNGQLYH

-1270 QVYTFPYQAKGNE
+1270 RVYTFPYQAKGNE

-1427 QQGTAEQERAE
+1427 QQSTAEQERAE

-1471 WYPGMGGNAY
+1471 WYPCMGGNAY

-1524 KRAEKETG
+1524 RRAEKETG
-1532 HKVLPGELTM
+1532 HKVLPGELAM

-1640 TLGHEMAADEMRLWL
+1640 ALGHEMAADEMRLWL

-1687 MPLAEKT
+1687 MPLAENT

-1726 TYTDVSATGATT
+1726 TYTDASATGATT

-1743 RTEGLSWGS
+1743 RTDGLSWGS

-1773 TRKFEVKR
+1773 TRNFEVKR

-1812 DFVALSASRPACLQ
+1812 DFVALTASRPACLQ

-1895 AGEVK
+1895 AGELK

>member
-6 TLIAAFGISMS
+6 TLIAAFGISMG

-27 QEAKAHVDNDLS
+27 QEAKAHVDNDLP

-55 EGNDAQLLRAM
+55 EGNEAQLLRVM

-84 LQRMEV
+84 LQRMEA

-109 KCYEGTNYGQVL
+109 KCYEGTSYGQVL
-121 VIDGKA
+121 VIDGNT
-127 LAYDA
+127 LTHDA

-142 ASLANPD
+142 ASLTNLD

-161 LFTTHEG
+161 LFTAHEG
-168 SACYH
+168 STCYH

-195 QAWTEKVAAFYK
+195 QAWTEKIAAFYK

-222 LEQRYENASVKGRI
+222 LELRNENANVKGRI

-251 YAGADSCVKIY
+251 YAGAGSCVKIY
-262 EAMVALQANYMQ
+262 EAMVALQANYVQ
-274 EDGPYAAHNDS
+274 DDGPYAAHNDS
-285 VLMAQAEKGI
+285 VLVAQAEKGI
-295 SISKKGNAANE
+295 SLSKKGNAANE

-317 AVYADGLQR
+317 AVCADGLQR
-326 VCYPGSQLALAFRTR
+326 VCYPGSQLTLAFRTR

-364 NDALR
+364 NDALK
-369 ALAKKAGSGACTIT
+369 ALAKKAGSDACTIT

-406 SVPGVY
+406 NVPGVY

-465 YRYDNRSNKLRQI
+465 YRYDNRSHKLRQI

-484 AEGNVSLQTDVNR
+484 AEGNVSLQTDVNH

-598 GEFNLPQ
+598 GEFKLSQTCLP
-605 ACLLGRFSISVDN
+605 GRFSISVDN

-645 TAYALGD
+645 AAYALGD

-747 ATLSVATRKAWLEVS
+747 ATLNVATRKAWLEVS

-785 QGENMAAKGTFVLRR
+785 QGENMPAKGTFVLRR
-800 GGAEVARGAFVT
+800 GGAEVARGAFDT
-812 SEPLAI
+812 NEPLVI

-837 AAADTVTFTLLCDTD
+837 AAADTVTFTLLRDTD

-867 TTNDGAAARMVV
+867 TANDGAAARIVV

-905 LNNELLHL
+905 FNNELLHL

-936 LYEESVSVEKPKPD
+936 LYKESVSVEKPKPD

-991 LYDASLDALVKNTW
+991 LYDASLDALVKSTW

-1013 RYLPSPLW
+1013 RNLPSPLW

-1030 ALYGVYDYK
+1030 ALYGLYDYK

-1057 YERVYELAGIRPR
+1057 YERVYDLAGIRPR
-1070 RMRTMAALEGRVL
+1070 RMRTM
-1083 GCDGLRVSGR
+1083 
-1093 MRTMAALEVDKPMMM
+1093 TTLEVDKPMMM

-1118 YDAGAAES
+1118 YDVGAAES

-1244 LTLGDAVNGQLHH
+1244 LTLGDAVNGQLYH

-1270 QVYTFPYQAKGNE
+1270 QVYTFPYQAKGDE

-1400 ASGSSTAELDAL
+1400 ASCSSTAELDVL

-1443 FDAEL
+1443 FDVEL

-1486 AILLARVE
+1486 ATLLARVE

-1532 HKVLPGELTM
+1532 DKVVPGELAM

-1564 RAALQNQEFTMYGK
+1564 RATLLNKELTMYGK

-1600 LLEHTVTKDSMGRWF
+1600 LLEHTVMKDSMGRWF

-1640 TLGHEMAADEMRLWL
+1640 ALGHEMAADEMRLWL

-1726 TYTDVSATGATT
+1726 TYTDASATAATT

-1743 RTEGLSWGS
+1743 RTDGLSWGS

-1761 SHVPTEGKGLLL
+1761 SRVSTEGKGLLL
-1773 TRKFEVKR
+1773 TRNFEVKR
-1781 AGEWVAVNGTTT
+1781 GGEWVAVNGTTT

-1812 DFVALSASRPACLQ
+1812 DFVALTASRPACLQ

-1847 DATTDYFVEKVR
+1847 DATTDYFVEKLR

-1895 AGEVK
+1895 AGELK

>member
-1 MNKMT
+1 MNKIA
-6 TLIAAFGISMS
+6 TLIAAFGISMGAS
-17 APAQSYDKLW
+17 AQSYDKLW
-27 QEAKAHVDNDLS
+27 QEAKAHVDNDLP

-55 EGNDAQLLRAM
+55 EGNDAQLLRVM

-71 LGAELSA
+71 FGAELSA

-84 LQRMEV
+84 LQRMEA

-121 VIDGKA
+121 VIDGKT

-142 ASLANPD
+142 ASLTNPD

-161 LFTTHEG
+161 LFTKHEG

-185 ESGVTKQGDK
+185 ESCVTKQGDK

-222 LEQRYENASVKGRI
+222 LEQRYENASVKGSI

-262 EAMVALQANYMQ
+262 EAMVALQANYVQ
-274 EDGPYAAHNDS
+274 DDGPYAAHNDS

-295 SISKKGNAANE
+295 SLSKKGNAANE

-341 HLREAELRLTRL
+341 HLRVAELRLTRL

-364 NDALR
+364 NDALK

-383 RLQLTGQTAPYAW
+383 RLQLTGQAAPYAW

-406 SVPGVY
+406 NVPGVY

-420 RVLEGSTMA
+420 KVLEGSTMA

-465 YRYDNRSNKLRQI
+465 YRYDNRSHKLRQI

-484 AEGNVSLQTDVNR
+484 AEGNVSLQTDVNH

-526 QRQWAETRVQLYTDR
+526 QWQWAETRVQLYTDR

-605 ACLLGRFSISVDN
+605 ACLPGRFSISVDN
-618 RSVSGRNYFRVEAYK
+618 RSVSGRTYFRVEAYK

-645 TAYALGD
+645 AAYALGD

-800 GGAEVARGAFVT
+800 GGAEVARGAFDT
-812 SEPLAI
+812 CEPLAI

-826 AQYTLSVQTAE
+826 AQYTLSVQSAE
-837 AAADTVTFTLLCDTD
+837 AAADTVTFTLLRDTD

-867 TTNDGAAARMVV
+867 TANDGAAARMVV

-1057 YERVYELAGIRPR
+1057 YERVYDLAGIRPR
-1070 RMRTMAALEGRVL
+1070 R
-1083 GCDGLRVSGR
+1083 R

-1126 ASSNQKKEAAGGAP
+1126 ASSNQKKEAAGSAP

-1244 LTLGDAVNGQLHH
+1244 LTLGDAVNGQQYH

-1270 QVYTFPYQAKGNE
+1270 RVYTFPYQANGNE

-1378 TRFYAMAIGQQVVRD
+1378 TRFYALAIGQQVVHD

-1448 TAARMATAIDKLK
+1448 TAARIATAIDKLK

-1532 HKVLPGELTM
+1532 HKVLPGELAM

-1640 TLGHEMAADEMRLWL
+1640 ALGHEMAADEMRLWL

-1706 VGFNAK
+1706 VGFNAQ

-1726 TYTDVSATGATT
+1726 TYTDASATGATT

-1743 RTEGLSWGS
+1743 RTDGLSWGS

-1761 SHVPTEGKGLLL
+1761 LRVPTEGKGLLL

-1793 LTKGDR
+1793 LAKGDR

-1866 EELFVDRT
+1866 EELFVDRS

-1895 AGEVK
+1895 AGELK

>member
-6 TLIAAFGISMS
+6 TLIAAFGISMG

-27 QEAKAHVDNDLS
+27 QEAKAHVDNDLP

-55 EGNDAQLLRAM
+55 EGNEAQLLRVM

-97 PAMQAL
+97 PAMQVL

-121 VIDGKA
+121 VIDGKP

-142 ASLANPD
+142 ASLTNLD

-161 LFTTHEG
+161 LFTKHEG

-195 QAWTEKVAAFYK
+195 LAWTEKIAAFYK
-207 ARHANDAALL
+207 ARHANYAALL

-262 EAMVALQANYMQ
+262 EAMVALQTNYVQ
-274 EDGPYAAHNDS
+274 KDGPYAAHNDS
-285 VLMAQAEKGI
+285 VLVAQAEKGI
-295 SISKKGNAANE
+295 SLSKKGNAANE

-317 AVYADGLQR
+317 AVCADGLQR

-341 HLREAELRLTRL
+341 HLRVAELRVTRL

-364 NDALR
+364 NDALK
-369 ALAKKAGSGACTIT
+369 ALAKKAGSGACTLT

-406 SVPGVY
+406 NVPGVY

-465 YRYDNRSNKLRQI
+465 YRYDNRSHKLRQI

-484 AEGNVSLQTDVNR
+484 AEGNVSLQTNVNR

-513 PLFNINNIRYYDT
+513 PLFDINNIRYYDT

-598 GEFNLPQ
+598 GEFALPQ
-605 ACLLGRFSISVDN
+605 TCLPGRFSISVDN

-645 TAYALGD
+645 AAYALGD

-706 LPVLLESPENEADA
+706 LPVLLESPENEADT

-747 ATLSVATRKAWLEVS
+747 TTLNVATRKAWLEVS

-785 QGENMAAKGTFVLRR
+785 QGENMAAKGTFVLCR
-800 GGAEVARGAFVT
+800 GGAEVARGVFDT
-812 SEPLAI
+812 NEPLAI

-837 AAADTVTFTLLCDTD
+837 AAADTVTFTLLRDTD

-867 TTNDGAAARMVV
+867 TANDGAAARIVV

-1013 RYLPSPLW
+1013 RNLPSPLW

-1057 YERVYELAGIRPR
+1057 YERVYDLAGIRPPR
-1070 RMRTMAALEGRVL
+1070 
-1083 GCDGLRVSGR
+1083 R

-1126 ASSNQKKEAAGGAP
+1126 ASSNQKKEAVGGAP

-1182 WNFAALAHDR
+1182 WNFVALAHDR

-1270 QVYTFPYQAKGNE
+1270 HVYTFPYQAKGNE

-1378 TRFYAMAIGQQVVRD
+1378 TRFYALAIGQQVVHD

-1400 ASGSSTAELDAL
+1400 ASGGSTAELDAL

-1448 TAARMATAIDKLK
+1448 TAARMTTAIDKLK

-1564 RAALQNQEFTMYGK
+1564 RAALQNKEFTMYGK

-1640 TLGHEMAADEMRLWL
+1640 ALGHEMAADEMRLWL

-1726 TYTDVSATGATT
+1726 TYTDASATGATT

-1743 RTEGLSWGS
+1743 RTDGLSWGS

-1761 SHVPTEGKGLLL
+1761 SRVPTEGKGLLL
-1773 TRKFEVKR
+1773 TRNFEVKR
-1781 AGEWVAVNGTTT
+1781 GGEWVAVNGTTT
-1793 LTKGDR
+1793 LAKGDR
-1799 VRQVFTITADRDY
+1799 VRQVFTLTADRDY
-1812 DFVALSASRPACLQ
+1812 DFVALTASRPACLQ

-1847 DATTDYFVEKVR
+1847 DATTDYFLEKVR

>member
-6 TLIAAFGISMS
+6 TLIAAFGISMGAS
-17 APAQSYDKLW
+17 AQSYDKLW
-27 QEAKAHVDNDLS
+27 QEAKAHVDNDLP
-39 KSAIEV
+39 KSAIEM

-55 EGNDAQLLRAM
+55 EGNDAQLLRVM

-84 LQRMEV
+84 LQRMEA

-109 KCYEGTNYGQVL
+109 KCYEGTSYGQVL
-121 VIDGKA
+121 VIDGNT
-127 LAYDA
+127 LTHDA
-132 LQQRAKAHYE
+132 QQQRAKTHYE
-142 ASLANPD
+142 ASLTNLD

-161 LFTTHEG
+161 LFTKHEG

-251 YAGADSCVKIY
+251 YAGAGSCFKIY
-262 EAMVALQANYMQ
+262 EAMVALQANYVQ
-274 EDGPYAAHNDS
+274 DNGPYAAHNDS

-295 SISKKGNAANE
+295 SFSKKGQAANE

-341 HLREAELRLTRL
+341 HLREAELRVTRL

-364 NDALR
+364 NDALK
-369 ALAKKAGSGACTIT
+369 ALAKKAGSDACTIA

-406 SVPGVY
+406 NVPGVY

-465 YRYDNRSNKLRQI
+465 YRYDNRSHKLRQI

-598 GEFNLPQ
+598 GEFNLLQ
-605 ACLLGRFSISVDN
+605 ACLPGRFSISVDN

-645 TAYALGD
+645 AAYALGD

-747 ATLSVATRKAWLEVS
+747 ATLNVATCKAWLEVS

-785 QGENMAAKGTFVLRR
+785 QGENMAAKGTFVLRK
-800 GGAEVARGAFVT
+800 GGAEVARGAFDT
-812 SEPLAI
+812 NEPLAI

-837 AAADTVTFTLLCDTD
+837 AAADTVTFTLLRDTD

-867 TTNDGAAARMVV
+867 TANDGAAARMVV

-1005 ADYAVNFY
+1005 ADYAVSFY

-1021 QTNWTVRGL
+1021 QTNWTVHSL

-1047 YSRWRNDLFN
+1047 YSRWRSNLFN
-1057 YERVYELAGIRPR
+1057 YERVYDLADIRPR
-1070 RMRTMAALEGRVL
+1070 
-1083 GCDGLRVSGR
+1083 R

-1108 LAKANVATDM
+1108 LAKANVSMDM

-1234 SDKAVSATLT
+1234 SGKAVSATLT
-1244 LTLGDAVNGQLHH
+1244 LTLGDAVNGQQYH

-1378 TRFYAMAIGQQVVRD
+1378 TRFYALAIGQQVVHD

-1443 FDAEL
+1443 FDVEL

-1524 KRAEKETG
+1524 KRVEKETG
-1532 HKVLPGELTM
+1532 HKVLPGELAM

-1640 TLGHEMAADEMRLWL
+1640 ALGHEMAADEMRLWL

-1726 TYTDVSATGATT
+1726 TYTDASATGATT

-1743 RTEGLSWGS
+1743 RTDGLSWGS

-1761 SHVPTEGKGLLL
+1761 SRVSTEGKGLLL

>member
-6 TLIAAFGISMS
+6 TLIAAFGISMGAS
-17 APAQSYDKLW
+17 AQSYDKLW
-27 QEAKAHVDNDLS
+27 QEAKAHVDNDLP

-55 EGNDAQLLRAM
+55 EGNDAQLLRVM

-84 LQRMEV
+84 LQRMEA

-121 VIDGKA
+121 VIDGKT

-142 ASLANPD
+142 ASLTNLN

-161 LFTTHEG
+161 LFTKHEG

-195 QAWTEKVAAFYK
+195 QAWTEKIAAFYK

-222 LEQRYENASVKGRI
+222 LQQRYENASVKGRI

-251 YAGADSCVKIY
+251 YAGAGSCVKIY
-262 EAMVALQANYMQ
+262 EVMVALQANYMQ

-295 SISKKGNAANE
+295 SLSKKGNVANE

-326 VCYPGSQLALAFRTR
+326 VCYPGSQLTLAFRTR
-341 HLREAELRLTRL
+341 HLREAELRVTRL

-364 NDALR
+364 NDALK
-369 ALAKKAGSGACTIT
+369 ALAKKAGSDACTIT

-406 SVPGVY
+406 NVPGIY

-420 RVLEGSTMA
+420 KVLEGSTMA

-484 AEGNVSLQTDVNR
+484 AEGNVSLQTDVNH

-513 PLFNINNIRYYDT
+513 PLFNINDIRYYDT

-546 GQKVA
+546 GQRVA

-598 GEFNLPQ
+598 GEFALPQ
-605 ACLLGRFSISVDN
+605 ACLPGRFSISVDN

-645 TAYALGD
+645 AAYALGD

-747 ATLSVATRKAWLEVS
+747 ATLNVATRKAWLEVS

-800 GGAEVARGAFVT
+800 GGAEIARGAFDT
-812 SEPLAI
+812 NEPLAI

-837 AAADTVTFTLLCDTD
+837 AAADTVTFTLLRDTD

-867 TTNDGAAARMVV
+867 TANDGAVARIVV

-1005 ADYAVNFY
+1005 ANYAVNFY
-1013 RYLPSPLW
+1013 RNLPSPLW

-1057 YERVYELAGIRPR
+1057 YERVYDLAGIRPR
-1070 RMRTMAALEGRVL
+1070 
-1083 GCDGLRVSGR
+1083 R

-1164 NSKGEVVM
+1164 NSQGEVVM

-1270 QVYTFPYQAKGNE
+1270 RVYTFPYQAKGNE

-1427 QQGTAEQERAE
+1427 QQGAAEQERAE

-1461 TLQQADGAYS
+1461 TLQQADGAFS

-1506 AQAMDWLKQ
+1506 AQAVDWLKQ

-1524 KRAEKETG
+1524 KRVEKETG

-1564 RAALQNQEFTMYGK
+1564 RAALQNKEFTMYGK

-1726 TYTDVSATGATT
+1726 TYTDASATGATT

-1743 RTEGLSWGS
+1743 RADGLSWGS

-1781 AGEWVAVNGTTT
+1781 AGEWVTVNGTTT
-1793 LTKGDR
+1793 LAKGDR

-1847 DATTDYFVEKVR
+1847 DAATDYFVEKVR

>member
-6 TLIAAFGISMS
+6 TLIAAFGISMGAS
-17 APAQSYDKLW
+17 AQSYDKLW
-27 QEAKAHVDNDLS
+27 QEAKAHVDNDLP

-55 EGNDAQLLRAM
+55 EGNDAQLLRVM

-84 LQRMEV
+84 LQRMEA

-109 KCYEGTNYGQVL
+109 KCYEGTSYGQVL
-121 VIDGKA
+121 VIDGKT

-142 ASLANPD
+142 ASLTNLD
-149 ALADARVDNYLP
+149 ALADAWVDNYLP
-161 LFTTHEG
+161 LFTKHEG

-185 ESGVTKQGDK
+185 ESGVTKQGNK
-195 QAWTEKVAAFYK
+195 LAWTEKIAAFYK

-251 YAGADSCVKIY
+251 YAGAGSCVKIY
-262 EAMVALQANYMQ
+262 EAMVALQANYVQ
-274 EDGPYAAHNDS
+274 DDGPYAAHNDS

-295 SISKKGNAANE
+295 SLSKKGQAANE
-306 LRNFVARMTAP
+306 LRNFVARMTTP
-317 AVYADGLQR
+317 AVSADGLQH

-364 NDALR
+364 NDALK

-406 SVPGVY
+406 NVPGVY

-420 RVLEGSTMA
+420 RVLERSTMA

-465 YRYDNRSNKLRQI
+465 YRYDNSSRKLRQI

-513 PLFNINNIRYYDT
+513 PLFNINDIRYYDT

-551 FSAVAFT
+551 FSAVTFT

-605 ACLLGRFSISVDN
+605 ACLPGRFSISVDN

-645 TAYALGD
+645 AAYALGD

-747 ATLSVATRKAWLEVS
+747 ATLNVATRKAWLEVS

-785 QGENMAAKGTFVLRR
+785 QGENMAAKGTFVLRK
-800 GGAEVARGAFVT
+800 GGEEVARGVFDT
-812 SEPLAI
+812 NEPLAI

-837 AAADTVTFTLLCDTD
+837 AAADTVTFTLLRDTD

-867 TTNDGAAARMVV
+867 TANDGAAARIVV

-950 KRLLLHWTSFRS
+950 KRLLLRWTSFRS

-1005 ADYAVNFY
+1005 AEYAVNFY

-1021 QTNWTVRGL
+1021 QTNRTVHGL

-1070 RMRTMAALEGRVL
+1070 
-1083 GCDGLRVSGR
+1083 R

-1234 SDKAVSATLT
+1234 SGKAVSATLT
-1244 LTLGDAVNGQLHH
+1244 LTLVDAVNGQLHH

-1270 QVYTFPYQAKGNE
+1270 RVYTFPYQAKGNE

-1292 QGKGFADGEEHYLPV
+1292 QGKSFADGEEHYLPV

-1333 TLFNVEGASHRA
+1333 TLFNVEEASHRA

-1378 TRFYAMAIGQQVVRD
+1378 TRFYALAIGQQVVHD
-1393 NPEIKAL
+1393 NLEIKAL

-1461 TLQQADGAYS
+1461 TLQQNDGAYS

-1506 AQAMDWLKQ
+1506 VQAMDWLKQ

-1640 TLGHEMAADEMRLWL
+1640 TLGHDKAADEMRLWL

-1726 TYTDVSATGATT
+1726 TYTDASATGATT

-1743 RTEGLSWGS
+1743 RTDGLSWGS

-1761 SHVPTEGKGLLL
+1761 SHVSTEGKGLLL
-1773 TRKFEVKR
+1773 TRNFEVKR
-1781 AGEWVAVNGTTT
+1781 GGEWVAVNGTTT
-1793 LTKGDR
+1793 LAKGDR

>member
-1 MNKMT
+1 MNKIA
-6 TLIAAFGISMS
+6 TLIAAFGISMGAS
-17 APAQSYDKLW
+17 AQSYDKLW
-27 QEAKAHVDNDLS
+27 QEAKAHVDNDLP

-55 EGNDAQLLRAM
+55 EGNDVQMLRVM

-84 LQRMEV
+84 LQRMEA

-97 PAMQAL
+97 PALQAL

-121 VIDGKA
+121 VIDGNT

-142 ASLANPD
+142 ASLTNPD
-149 ALADARVDNYLP
+149 ALADARVNDYLP

-185 ESGVTKQGDK
+185 ESGVTKQGNK
-195 QAWTEKVAAFYK
+195 LAWTEKIAAFYK
-207 ARHANDAALL
+207 ARRANDAALL

-236 EHNAYYKALCQLTDE
+236 EYNAYYKALCQLTDE
-251 YAGADSCVKIY
+251 YAGVGSCVKVY
-262 EAMVALQANYMQ
+262 EAMVALQANYVQ
-274 EDGPYAAHNDS
+274 KDGPYAAHNDS
-285 VLMAQAEKGI
+285 VLMAQAENGI
-295 SISKKGNAANE
+295 SLSKKGNAANE

-341 HLREAELRLTRL
+341 HLREAELRVTRL
-353 PKSAAELHAAD
+353 PKSAVELYAAD
-364 NDALR
+364 NDALK

-406 SVPGVY
+406 NVPGVY

-420 RVLEGSTMA
+420 KVLENSTMA

-465 YRYDNRSNKLRQI
+465 YRYDNRSCKLRQI

-598 GEFNLPQ
+598 GEFKLPQ
-605 ACLLGRFSISVDN
+605 TCLPGRFSISVDS
-618 RSVSGRNYFRVEAYK
+618 RSVSGRSYFRVEAYK

-747 ATLSVATRKAWLEVS
+747 ATLNVATRKAWLEVS

-785 QGENMAAKGTFVLRR
+785 QGENMAAMGTFVLRK
-800 GGAEVARGAFVT
+800 GGEDVARGVFDT
-812 SEPLAI
+812 NEPLAI

-837 AAADTVTFTLLCDTD
+837 AAADTVTFTLLRDTD

-860 PFFFYKE
+860 SFFFYKE
-867 TTNDGAAARMVV
+867 TANDGAAARMVV

-1057 YERVYELAGIRPR
+1057 YERVYDLAGIRPR
-1070 RMRTMAALEGRVL
+1070 RMRTM
-1083 GCDGLRVSGR
+1083 
-1093 MRTMAALEVDKPMMM
+1093 TTLEVDKPMMM

-1126 ASSNQKKEAAGGAP
+1126 ASNNQKKEAAGGAP

-1244 LTLGDAVNGQLHH
+1244 LTLGDAVNGQQHH

-1270 QVYTFPYQAKGNE
+1270 RVYTFPYQAKGNE

-1292 QGKGFADGEEHYLPV
+1292 QGKDFADGEEHYLPV

-1328 TLRTD
+1328 TLHTD

-1378 TRFYAMAIGQQVVRD
+1378 TRFYALAIGQQVVRD

-1443 FDAEL
+1443 FDVEL

-1515 YIAGVVREM
+1515 YMAGVVREM

-1564 RAALQNQEFTMYGK
+1564 RAALQNKEFTMYGK

-1600 LLEHTVTKDSMGRWF
+1600 LLEYTVTKDSMGRWF

-1640 TLGHEMAADEMRLWL
+1640 ALGHEMAADEMRLWL

-1726 TYTDVSATGATT
+1726 TYTDASATGATT

-1793 LTKGDR
+1793 LAKGDR

-1866 EELFVDRT
+1866 EELFVDRN

>member
-6 TLIAAFGISMS
+6 TLIAAFGISMGAS
-17 APAQSYDKLW
+17 AQSYDKLW
-27 QEAKAHVDNDLS
+27 QEAKAHVDNDLP

-55 EGNDAQLLRAM
+55 EGNDAQLLRVM

-71 LGAELSA
+71 LGTELSA

-84 LQRMEV
+84 LQRMEA

-121 VIDGKA
+121 VIDGNT

-142 ASLANPD
+142 ASLANLD
-149 ALADARVDNYLP
+149 ALADARVNDYLP

-251 YAGADSCVKIY
+251 YAGVGSCVKIY
-262 EAMVALQANYMQ
+262 EAMVALQTNYVQ
-274 EDGPYAAHNDS
+274 KDGPYAAHNDS
-285 VLMAQAEKGI
+285 VLVAQAEKGI
-295 SISKKGNAANE
+295 SLSKKGNAANE

-317 AVYADGLQR
+317 AVCADGLQR

-341 HLREAELRLTRL
+341 HLRVAELRVTRL

-364 NDALR
+364 NDALK

-406 SVPGVY
+406 NVPGVY

-420 RVLEGSTMA
+420 KVLEGSTMA

-465 YRYDNRSNKLRQI
+465 YRYDNRSHKLRQI

-484 AEGNVSLQTDVNR
+484 AEGNVSLQTDVNH

-513 PLFNINNIRYYDT
+513 PLFNINDIRYYDT

-585 TLLVQTDAFGTAS
+585 TLLVQTDAFGTAN

-605 ACLLGRFSISVDN
+605 ACLPGRFSISVDN
-618 RSVSGRNYFRVEAYK
+618 RSVSGRTYFRVEAYK

-645 TAYALGD
+645 AAYALGD

-800 GGAEVARGAFVT
+800 GGEEVARGAFDT
-812 SEPLAI
+812 NEPLAI

-837 AAADTVTFTLLCDTD
+837 AAADTVTFTLLRDTD

-867 TTNDGAAARMVV
+867 TANDGAAARIVV

-1013 RYLPSPLW
+1013 RNLPSPLW

-1057 YERVYELAGIRPR
+1057 YERVYDLAGIRPPR
-1070 RMRTMAALEGRVL
+1070 
-1083 GCDGLRVSGR
+1083 R

-1270 QVYTFPYQAKGNE
+1270 RVYTFPYQAKGDE

-1378 TRFYAMAIGQQVVRD
+1378 TRFYALAIGQQVAHD

-1443 FDAEL
+1443 FDVEL

-1524 KRAEKETG
+1524 KRVEKETG
-1532 HKVLPGELTM
+1532 HKVLPGELAM

-1595 LLLKS
+1595 LALKS
-1600 LLEHTVTKDSMGRWF
+1600 LLEHTVTKENMGRWF

-1726 TYTDVSATGATT
+1726 TYTDASATGATT

-1743 RTEGLSWGS
+1743 RTDGLSWGS

-1761 SHVPTEGKGLLL
+1761 SRVSTEGKGLLL

-1781 AGEWVAVNGTTT
+1781 GGEWVAVNGTTA
-1793 LTKGDR
+1793 LAKGDR

>member
-6 TLIAAFGISMS
+6 TLIAAFGISMG

-27 QEAKAHVDNDLS
+27 QEAKARVDNDLP

-55 EGNDAQLLRAM
+55 EGNDAQLLRVM

-78 DSVAPW
+78 DSVAPC
-84 LQRMEV
+84 LQRMEA
-90 ALAAETK
+90 ALASETK

-121 VIDGKA
+121 VIDGNT
-127 LAYDA
+127 LTHDA
-132 LQQRAKAHYE
+132 QQQRAKTHYE
-142 ASLANPD
+142 ASLTNPD
-149 ALADARVDNYLP
+149 ALADARVNDYLP
-161 LFTTHEG
+161 LFTKHEG

-173 NDLLHVVLNDYC
+173 NDLLHVVLNDYY

-195 QAWTEKVAAFYK
+195 LAWTEKIAAFYK
-207 ARHANDAALL
+207 AHHANDAALL

-222 LEQRYENASVKGRI
+222 LEQRYENASVKGSI

-251 YAGADSCVKIY
+251 YAGAGSCVKIY
-262 EAMVALQANYMQ
+262 EAMVALQANYVQ
-274 EDGPYAAHNDS
+274 DDGPYAAHNDS

-295 SISKKGNAANE
+295 SLSKKGNAANE

-341 HLREAELRLTRL
+341 HLRVAELRVTRL

-364 NDALR
+364 NDALK

-406 SVPGVY
+406 NVPGVY

-420 RVLEGSTMA
+420 RVLESSTMA

-478 RTYATD
+478 RTYDTD
-484 AEGNVSLQTDVNR
+484 AEGNVSLQTDVNH

-513 PLFNINNIRYYDT
+513 TLFNINNIRYYDT

-605 ACLLGRFSISVDN
+605 ACLPGRFSISVDN

-706 LPVLLESPENEADA
+706 LPVLLESPENEADT

-747 ATLSVATRKAWLEVS
+747 TTLNVATRKAWLEVS
-762 APQTIYRRQGAALPT
+762 APQTVYRRQGVALPT

-800 GGAEVARGAFVT
+800 GGAEVARGAFDT
-812 SEPLAI
+812 NEPLAI

-837 AAADTVTFTLLCDTD
+837 AAADTVTFTLLRDTD

-867 TTNDGAAARMVV
+867 TANDGAAARMVV

-936 LYEESVSVEKPKPD
+936 LYKESVSVEKPKPD

-991 LYDASLDALVKNTW
+991 LYDASLDALAKSTW

-1021 QTNWTVRGL
+1021 QTNWAVHSM

-1047 YSRWRNDLFN
+1047 YSRWRSDLFN

-1070 RMRTMAALEGRVL
+1070 RMRTMTTLAVADTV
-1083 GCDGLRVSGR
+1083 
-1093 MRTMAALEVDKPMMM
+1093 MMS
-1108 LAKANVATDM
+1108 AKANVATDM

-1126 ASSNQKKEAAGGAP
+1126 ASNNQKNEAAGGAP

-1153 ETAYFRPALRT
+1153 ETAYFRPALCT

-1234 SDKAVSATLT
+1234 SGKAVSATLT
-1244 LTLGDAVNGQLHH
+1244 LTLGDAVNGQQHH
-1257 KADAKVTLAPGES
+1257 KADVKVTLAPGES

-1418 GLTDLTPWL
+1418 GLTDFTPWL
-1427 QQGTAEQERAE
+1427 QQGAAEQERAE

-1726 TYTDVSATGATT
+1726 TYTDASATGATT

>member
-6 TLIAAFGISMS
+6 TLIAAFGISMGAS
-17 APAQSYDKLW
+17 AQSYDKLW
-27 QEAKAHVDNDLS
+27 QEAKARVDNDLP

-55 EGNDAQLLRAM
+55 EGNDAQLLRVM

-84 LQRMEV
+84 LQRMEA

-121 VIDGKA
+121 VIDGKT
-127 LAYDA
+127 LTYDA
-132 LQQRAKAHYE
+132 LQQRAKTHYE
-142 ASLANPD
+142 ASLTNLD

-161 LFTTHEG
+161 LFTKHEG

-185 ESGVTKQGDK
+185 ESGVTKQGNK
-195 QAWTEKVAAFYK
+195 LAWTEKIAAFYK
-207 ARHANDAALL
+207 ARHVNDAALL

-251 YAGADSCVKIY
+251 YAGAGSCVKIY
-262 EAMVALQANYMQ
+262 EAMVTLQANYVQ
-274 EDGPYAAHNDS
+274 DDGPYAAHNDS

-295 SISKKGNAANE
+295 SLSKKGNAANE

-317 AVYADGLQR
+317 AVCADGLQR

-341 HLREAELRLTRL
+341 HLRVAELRLTRL

-364 NDALR
+364 NDALK
-369 ALAKKAGSGACTIT
+369 ALAKKAGSDACTIA

-406 SVPGVY
+406 NVPGVY

-465 YRYDNRSNKLRQI
+465 YRYDNRSHKLRQI

-484 AEGNVSLQTDVNR
+484 AEGNVSLQTDVNH

-598 GEFNLPQ
+598 GEFKLSQTCLP
-605 ACLLGRFSISVDN
+605 GRFSISVDN

-645 TAYALGD
+645 AAYALGD

-747 ATLSVATRKAWLEVS
+747 ATLNVATRKAWLEVS

-785 QGENMAAKGTFVLRR
+785 QGENMPAKGTFVLRR
-800 GGAEVARGAFVT
+800 GGAEVARGAFDT
-812 SEPLAI
+812 NEPLVI

-837 AAADTVTFTLLCDTD
+837 AAADTVTFTLLRDTD

-867 TTNDGAAARMVV
+867 TANDGAAARIVV

-905 LNNELLHL
+905 FNNELLHL

-936 LYEESVSVEKPKPD
+936 LYEESVSVERPKPD

-1057 YERVYELAGIRPR
+1057 YERVYELADIRPR
-1070 RMRTMAALEGRVL
+1070 
-1083 GCDGLRVSGR
+1083 R

-1126 ASSNQKKEAAGGAP
+1126 ASSNHKKEAAGGAP

-1234 SDKAVSATLT
+1234 SGKAVSATLT

-1270 QVYTFPYQAKGNE
+1270 QVYTFPYQAKGDE

-1378 TRFYAMAIGQQVVRD
+1378 TRFYALAIGQQVVRD

-1400 ASGSSTAELDAL
+1400 VSGSSTAELDAL

-1461 TLQQADGAYS
+1461 TLQQADGAYC

-1726 TYTDVSATGATT
+1726 TYTDASATGATT

-1743 RTEGLSWGS
+1743 RADGLSWGS

-1761 SHVPTEGKGLLL
+1761 SRVSTEGKGLLL

-1781 AGEWVAVNGTTT
+1781 AGEWVAVNGTTA
-1793 LTKGDR
+1793 LAKGDR

-1847 DATTDYFVEKVR
+1847 DAATDYFVEKLR

>member
-27 QEAKAHVDNDLS
+27 QEAKAHVDNDLPQ
-39 KSAIEV
+39 SAIEV
-45 VNKIQQKAVA
+45 VNKIQQKAVV
-55 EGNDAQLLRAM
+55 EGNDVQLLRVM

-84 LQRMEV
+84 LQRMEA

-121 VIDGKA
+121 VIDGKT
-127 LAYDA
+127 LTYDA
-132 LQQRAKAHYE
+132 QQQRAKTHYE
-142 ASLANPD
+142 ASLTNLD
-149 ALADARVDNYLP
+149 ALADARVDSYLP
-161 LFTTHEG
+161 LFTKHEG

-185 ESGVTKQGDK
+185 ESGVTKQGNK
-195 QAWTEKVAAFYK
+195 LAWTEKIAAFYK
-207 ARHANDAALL
+207 ACHANDAALL

-251 YAGADSCVKIY
+251 YAGAGSCVKIY
-262 EAMVALQANYMQ
+262 EAMVALHANYVQ
-274 EDGPYAAHNDS
+274 KDRPYAAHNDS

-295 SISKKGNAANE
+295 SLSKKGNAANE

-317 AVYADGLQR
+317 AVCADGLQR

-341 HLREAELRLTRL
+341 HLRVAELRVTRL

-364 NDALR
+364 NDALK

-406 SVPGVY
+406 NVPGVY

-420 RVLEGSTMA
+420 RVLESSTMA

-465 YRYDNRSNKLRQI
+465 YRYDNRSHKLRQI

-541 AIYRP
+541 VIYRP

-551 FSAVAFT
+551 FSAVTFT

-605 ACLLGRFSISVDN
+605 ACLPGRFSISVDS

-645 TAYALGD
+645 AAYALGD

-680 AWFFYNDDEMAPQS
+680 AWFFYNDDEMVPQS

-706 LPVLLESPENEADA
+706 LPVLLEKPENEADA

-736 TAPNGETAQGS
+736 TASNGETAQGS
-747 ATLSVATRKAWLEVS
+747 ATLSVATCKAWLEVS
-762 APQTIYRRQGAALPT
+762 APQTIYCRQGAALPT

-785 QGENMAAKGTFVLRR
+785 QGENMPARGTFVLRR
-800 GGAEVARGAFVT
+800 GGAEVVRGAFDT
-812 SEPLAI
+812 NEPLAI

-837 AAADTVTFTLLCDTD
+837 AAADTVSFTLLRDTD

-860 PFFFYKE
+860 PLFFYKE
-867 TTNDGAAARMVV
+867 TANDGAAARMVV

-950 KRLLLHWTSFRS
+950 KRLLLRWTSFRS

-1013 RYLPSPLW
+1013 RYLPSLLW

-1047 YSRWRNDLFN
+1047 YSRWRSDLFN
-1057 YERVYELAGIRPR
+1057 YERVYELADIRPR
-1070 RMRTMAALEGRVL
+1070 
-1083 GCDGLRVSGR
+1083 R

-1118 YDAGAAES
+1118 YDAGVAES
-1126 ASSNQKKEAAGGAP
+1126 ASSNQKNEAAGGAP

-1234 SDKAVSATLT
+1234 SGKAVSATLT
-1244 LTLGDAVNGQLHH
+1244 LTLGDAVNGQQHH

-1292 QGKGFADGEEHYLPV
+1292 QGKDFADGEEHYLPV

-1333 TLFNVEGASHRA
+1333 ALFNVEGASHRA

-1378 TRFYAMAIGQQVVRD
+1378 TRFYALAIGQQVVHD

-1427 QQGTAEQERAE
+1427 QQGAAEQERAE

-1448 TAARMATAIDKLK
+1448 TAARMATAIDKLR

-1506 AQAMDWLKQ
+1506 VQAMDWLKQ
-1515 YIAGVVREM
+1515 YIVGVVREM
-1524 KRAEKETG
+1524 KRVEKGTG

-1712 SQSSMPQTVGYFKQ
+1712 SQSSMPQTVDYFKQ
-1726 TYTDVSATGATT
+1726 TYTDASATSATT

-1743 RTEGLSWGS
+1743 RTDGLSWGS

-1761 SHVPTEGKGLLL
+1761 SRVSTEGRGLLL

-1781 AGEWVAVNGTTT
+1781 GGEWVAVNGTTT

-1847 DATTDYFVEKVR
+1847 DAATDYFVEKLR

-1874 GQFATGVATVSCV
+1874 GQFATGVATVGCV

>member
-6 TLIAAFGISMS
+6 TLIAAFGISMGAS
-17 APAQSYDKLW
+17 AQSYDKLW
-27 QEAKAHVDNDLS
+27 QEAKAHVDNDLP

-55 EGNDAQLLRAM
+55 EGNDAQLLRVM

-121 VIDGKA
+121 VIDGNT

-161 LFTTHEG
+161 LFTKHEG

-195 QAWTEKVAAFYK
+195 QAWTEKIAAFYK

-222 LEQRYENASVKGRI
+222 LQQRYENASVKGRI

-251 YAGADSCVKIY
+251 YAGAGSCVKIY

-306 LRNFVARMTAP
+306 LRNFVACMTAP
-317 AVYADGLQR
+317 AVYADGLQH

-364 NDALR
+364 NDALK
-369 ALAKKAGSGACTIT
+369 ALAKKVGSGACTIT

-396 RTDSVRFEVP
+396 RTDSVRLEVP
-406 SVPGVY
+406 NVPGVY

-465 YRYDNRSNKLRQI
+465 YRYDNSSHKLRQI

-605 ACLLGRFSISVDN
+605 ACLPGRFSISVDN

-645 TAYALGD
+645 AAYALGD

-680 AWFFYNDDEMAPQS
+680 AWFFYNDDEMAPQN

-800 GGAEVARGAFVT
+800 GGAEVARGAFDT
-812 SEPLAI
+812 NEPLAI

-837 AAADTVTFTLLCDTD
+837 AAADTVTFTLLRDTD

-867 TTNDGAAARMVV
+867 TTNDGAAARIVV

-1005 ADYAVNFY
+1005 AEYAVNFY

-1021 QTNWTVRGL
+1021 QTNRTVHGL

-1047 YSRWRNDLFN
+1047 YSRWRSDLFN

-1070 RMRTMAALEGRVL
+1070 
-1083 GCDGLRVSGR
+1083 R

-1257 KADAKVTLAPGES
+1257 KADVKVTLAPGES

-1350 SSNPT
+1350 SSNST

-1378 TRFYAMAIGQQVVRD
+1378 TRFYAMAIGQQVVHD

-1427 QQGTAEQERAE
+1427 QQGAAEQERAE

-1461 TLQQADGAYS
+1461 TLQQNDGAYS

-1515 YIAGVVREM
+1515 YMAGVVREM

-1532 HKVLPGELTM
+1532 HKVLPGELAM
-1542 RYLYLLTLTGDK
+1542 RYLYLLALTGDK

-1712 SQSSMPQTVGYFKQ
+1712 NQSSMPQAVGYFKQ
-1726 TYTDVSATGATT
+1726 TYTDASATGATT

-1743 RTEGLSWGS
+1743 RTDGLSWGS

-1761 SHVPTEGKGLLL
+1761 SRVPTEGKGLLL
-1773 TRKFEVKR
+1773 TRNFEVKR
-1781 AGEWVAVNGTTT
+1781 GDEWVAVNGTTT
-1793 LTKGDR
+1793 LAKGDR

-1847 DATTDYFVEKVR
+1847 DATTDYFVEKLR

-1866 EELFVDRT
+1866 EELFVDRS

-1887 YAPEFCGT
+1887 YAPEFCGM
-1895 AGEVK
+1895 AGELK

>member
-6 TLIAAFGISMS
+6 TLIAAFGISMGAS
-17 APAQSYDKLW
+17 AQSYDKLW
-27 QEAKAHVDNDLS
+27 QEAKAHVDNDLP

-55 EGNDAQLLRAM
+55 EGNDAQLLRVM

-78 DSVAPW
+78 DSVAPC
-84 LQRMEV
+84 LQRMEA

-121 VIDGKA
+121 VIDGNT

-132 LQQRAKAHYE
+132 LHQRAKTHYE
-142 ASLANPD
+142 ASLTNLD

-161 LFTTHEG
+161 LFTKHEG

-262 EAMVALQANYMQ
+262 EVMVALQANYMQ

-295 SISKKGNAANE
+295 SLSKKGNVANE

-326 VCYPGSQLALAFRTR
+326 VCYPGSQLTLAFRTR
-341 HLREAELRLTRL
+341 HLREAELRVTRL

-364 NDALR
+364 NDALK
-369 ALAKKAGSGACTIT
+369 ALAKKAGSDACTIT

-406 SVPGVY
+406 NVPGVY

-420 RVLEGSTMA
+420 RVLESSTMA
-429 VSSLSAVRFA
+429 VSSLSAVCFA

-465 YRYDNRSNKLRQI
+465 YRYDNSSRKLRQI

-541 AIYRP
+541 VIYRP

-558 REGDVHRVRPALQ
+558 REGDVHWVRPALQ

-605 ACLLGRFSISVDN
+605 ACLPGRFSISVDN

-645 TAYALGD
+645 AAYALGD

-747 ATLSVATRKAWLEVS
+747 ATLNVATRKAWLEVS

-785 QGENMAAKGTFVLRR
+785 QGENMAAMGTFVLRR
-800 GGAEVARGAFVT
+800 GGAEVARGVFDT
-812 SEPLAI
+812 NEPLAI

-837 AAADTVTFTLLCDTD
+837 AAADTVTFTLLRDTD
-852 TTPVVANQ
+852 TTPVVPNQ

-867 TTNDGAAARMVV
+867 TANDGAAARMVV

-1013 RYLPSPLW
+1013 RNLPSPLW

-1047 YSRWRNDLFN
+1047 YSCWRNDLFN
-1057 YERVYELAGIRPR
+1057 YERVYDLAGIRPR
-1070 RMRTMAALEGRVL
+1070 RMRTM
-1083 GCDGLRVSGR
+1083 
-1093 MRTMAALEVDKPMMM
+1093 TTLEVDKPMMM

-1234 SDKAVSATLT
+1234 SGKAVSATLT

-1270 QVYTFPYQAKGNE
+1270 RVYTFPYQAKGDE
-1283 GVMVCRAMA
+1283 GMMVCRAMA
-1292 QGKGFADGEEHYLPV
+1292 QGKGFSDGEEHYLPV

-1378 TRFYAMAIGQQVVRD
+1378 TRFYALAIGQQVVHD

-1427 QQGTAEQERAE
+1427 QQGAAEQERAE

-1443 FDAEL
+1443 FDVEL
-1448 TAARMATAIDKLK
+1448 TAARIATAIDKLK

-1506 AQAMDWLKQ
+1506 AQAIDWLKQ

-1532 HKVLPGELTM
+1532 HKVLPGELAM

-1564 RAALQNQEFTMYGK
+1564 RAALQNKEFTMYGK

-1640 TLGHEMAADEMRLWL
+1640 ALGHEMAADEMRLWL

-1726 TYTDVSATGATT
+1726 TYTDASATGATT

-1743 RTEGLSWGS
+1743 RTDGLSWGS

-1761 SHVPTEGKGLLL
+1761 SRVSTEGKGLLL
-1773 TRKFEVKR
+1773 TRNFEVKR

-1793 LTKGDR
+1793 LVKGDR

>member
-6 TLIAAFGISMS
+6 TLIAAFGISMGAS
-17 APAQSYDKLW
+17 AQSYDKLW
-27 QEAKAHVDNDLS
+27 QEAKAHVDNDLP
-39 KSAIEV
+39 KSAVEV

-55 EGNDAQLLRAM
+55 EGNDAQLLRVM

-78 DSVAPW
+78 DSVAPC
-84 LQRMEV
+84 LQRMEA

-97 PAMQAL
+97 PAMQPL

-121 VIDGKA
+121 VIDGKT

-142 ASLANPD
+142 ASLTNLD

-161 LFTTHEG
+161 LFTKHEG

-185 ESGVTKQGDK
+185 ESGVIKQGNK
-195 QAWTEKVAAFYK
+195 QAWTEKIAAFYK

-222 LEQRYENASVKGRI
+222 LQQRYENASVKGRI

-251 YAGADSCVKIY
+251 YAGAGSCVKIY
-262 EAMVALQANYMQ
+262 EAMVALQANYVQ
-274 EDGPYAAHNDS
+274 DDGPYAAHNDS

-295 SISKKGNAANE
+295 SLSKKGQSANE

-317 AVYADGLQR
+317 AVYADGLQH

-341 HLREAELRLTRL
+341 HLRVAELRLTCL

-364 NDALR
+364 NDALK
-369 ALAKKAGSGACTIT
+369 ALAKKAGSDACTIT
-383 RLQLTGQTAPYAW
+383 RLQLTGQAAPYAW

-406 SVPGVY
+406 NVPGVY

-420 RVLEGSTMA
+420 KVLEGSTMA

-465 YRYDNRSNKLRQI
+465 YRYDNRSHKLRQI

-605 ACLLGRFSISVDN
+605 ACLPGRFSISVDN

-633 RPTFTATTQPVK
+633 RPTFAATTQPVK
-645 TAYALGD
+645 AAYALGD

-747 ATLSVATRKAWLEVS
+747 ATLNVATRKAWLEVS

-785 QGENMAAKGTFVLRR
+785 QGEDMPAKGTFVLRR
-800 GGAEVARGAFVT
+800 GGAEVARGAFDT
-812 SEPLAI
+812 NEPLAI

-837 AAADTVTFTLLCDTD
+837 AAADTVTFTLLRDTD

-867 TTNDGAAARMVV
+867 TANDGAAARIVV

-921 GDGAVLCLAMVRHGQ
+921 VDGAVLCLAMVRHGQ

-991 LYDASLDALVKNTW
+991 LYDASLDALVKSTW
-1005 ADYAVNFY
+1005 PDYAVNFY

-1021 QTNWTVRGL
+1021 QTNWNVHSM
-1030 ALYGVYDYK
+1030 ALYGAYDYK

-1057 YERVYELAGIRPR
+1057 YERVYDLAGIRPR
-1070 RMRTMAALEGRVL
+1070 RMRTM
-1083 GCDGLRVSGR
+1083 
-1093 MRTMAALEVDKPMMM
+1093 TTLEVDKPMMM

-1126 ASSNQKKEAAGGAP
+1126 ARSNQKKEAAGGAP

-1234 SDKAVSATLT
+1234 SGKAVSATLT
-1244 LTLGDAVNGQLHH
+1244 LTLGDAVNGQQYH
-1257 KADAKVTLAPGES
+1257 KADAKVMLAPGES
-1270 QVYTFPYQAKGNE
+1270 RVYTFPYQAKGNE

-1333 TLFNVEGASHRA
+1333 TLFNVEEASHRA

-1366 GTDGCISANDWA
+1366 RTDGCISANDWA

-1448 TAARMATAIDKLK
+1448 TAARIATAIDKLK
-1461 TLQQADGAYS
+1461 TLQQADGAYC

-1494 NLTSCQQGHRQL
+1494 NLTSFQQGHRQL
-1506 AQAMDWLKQ
+1506 ALAMDWLKQ

-1726 TYTDVSATGATT
+1726 TYTDASATGATT

-1743 RTEGLSWGS
+1743 RTDGLSWGS

-1761 SHVPTEGKGLLL
+1761 SRVPTEGKGLLL

-1793 LTKGDR
+1793 LAKGDR

-1812 DFVALSASRPACLQ
+1812 DFVALTASRPACLQ

>member
-6 TLIAAFGISMS
+6 TLIAAFGISMG

-27 QEAKAHVDNDLS
+27 QEAKAHVDNDLP

-45 VNKIQQKAVA
+45 VNKIQQKAVT

-121 VIDGKA
+121 VIDGNT
-127 LAYDA
+127 LTHDA
-132 LQQRAKAHYE
+132 QQQRAKTHYE
-142 ASLANPD
+142 ASLTNLD

-195 QAWTEKVAAFYK
+195 QAWTEKIAAFYK
-207 ARHANDAALL
+207 ARHSNDAALL

-251 YAGADSCVKIY
+251 YAGAGSCVKIY
-262 EAMVALQANYMQ
+262 EAMVTLQANYVQ
-274 EDGPYAAHNDS
+274 DDGPYAAHNDS

-295 SISKKGNAANE
+295 SLSKKGNAANE

-317 AVYADGLQR
+317 AVCADGLQR

-341 HLREAELRLTRL
+341 HLRVAELRLTRL

-364 NDALR
+364 NDALK
-369 ALAKKAGSGACTIT
+369 ALAKKAGSDACTIA

-406 SVPGVY
+406 NVPGVY

-465 YRYDNRSNKLRQI
+465 YRYDNRSHKLRQI

-484 AEGNVSLQTDVNR
+484 AEGNVSLQTDVNH

-598 GEFNLPQ
+598 GEFKLSQTCLP
-605 ACLLGRFSISVDN
+605 GRFSISVDN

-645 TAYALGD
+645 AAYALGD

-747 ATLSVATRKAWLEVS
+747 ATLNVATRKAWLEVS

-785 QGENMAAKGTFVLRR
+785 QGENMPAKGTFVLRR
-800 GGAEVARGAFVT
+800 GGAEVARGAFDT
-812 SEPLAI
+812 NEPLVI

-837 AAADTVTFTLLCDTD
+837 AAADTVTFTLLRDTD

-867 TTNDGAAARMVV
+867 TANDGAAARIVV

-905 LNNELLHL
+905 FNNELLHL

-936 LYEESVSVEKPKPD
+936 LYEESVSVERPKPD

-1057 YERVYELAGIRPR
+1057 YERVYELADIRPR
-1070 RMRTMAALEGRVL
+1070 
-1083 GCDGLRVSGR
+1083 R

-1234 SDKAVSATLT
+1234 SGKAVSATLT

-1270 QVYTFPYQAKGNE
+1270 QVYTFPYQAKGDE

-1378 TRFYAMAIGQQVVRD
+1378 TRFYALAIGQQVVHD

-1461 TLQQADGAYS
+1461 TLQQADGAYC

-1532 HKVLPGELTM
+1532 HKVLPGELAM

-1640 TLGHEMAADEMRLWL
+1640 ALGHEMAADEMRLWL

-1687 MPLAEKT
+1687 MPLSENT

-1712 SQSSMPQTVGYFKQ
+1712 SQSSMPQTVGYFRQ
-1726 TYTDVSATGATT
+1726 TYTDASATGATT

-1743 RTEGLSWGS
+1743 RTDGLSWGS

-1761 SHVPTEGKGLLL
+1761 SRVSTEGKGLLL

-1793 LTKGDR
+1793 LVKGDR

-1812 DFVALSASRPACLQ
+1812 DFVALTASRPACLQ

-1900 LITH
+1900 IITH